1 MKLEDKMMQAMQ
13 AGIGVRGAEG
23 LGSKRSSIFYALMIC
38 FGLALFAA
46 QETCAQQLPSNAM
59 SLGGASAG
67 GFGSTGA
74 AFPTGVGAMG
84 VNVNGATGANFG
96 ATGPSGHPTLRSA
109 EAPNEAMRLVSRA
122 FNLEPLKPND
132 FQQFV
137 LQTTGQRLSLFGFQ
151 FFENI
156 NASQAQA
163 VGAMQ
168 TTNAFAPAEGTAV
181 SPDYPLGA
189 GDQLIVRAWGSIDV
203 DVKVSIDRNGQIVI
217 PKVGAVSL
225 AGVKVSQS
233 EAVIKQ
239 ALAKNYKGFEVNV
252 TLGQLRAI
260 TVYVV
265 GQARRPGSYTLS
277 GMSTLSSGL
286 FASGGPN
293 ANGSVR
299 RVQLKRAGQVVT
311 EFDLYGFLSQGNAA
325 GDVRLI
331 DGDVIFIPPAAG
343 YVAMQGAVNSQA
355 VYEIKSAGEK
365 LDQLL
370 AVAGGLPI
378 TTDPRKVSLERI
390 TPHLPQPRSIQN
402 ISLQIQGEQGMQAA
416 LQSGDLLTFFPI
428 APDMGNAVT
437 LRGNV
442 AQAARFPWKAGMRV
456 SDLVPNR
463 EALIS
468 PVTVRKQNESL
479 FDANKRERTLRERDQ
494 LPLDLKKDAGTQQP
508 KLDDPRLFTLTDLVG
523 QNIDEVN
530 LDYATIERFNRKDL
544 SSELIAF
551 NLGKVLA
558 NPQDPENIQLQ
569 AGDVVT
575 VFSADDVRIPQA
587 KRRVIVRLEGEVQ
600 RPGIY
605 QVGSNEVLSD
615 LLLKAGGL
623 TQNAY
628 LFGAGFYR
636 EEVRKQQTENLDKL
650 LRRLELESSASLAQV
665 AQSGGAAADSSVIQ
679 AKLAAATVSQ
689 KRSLDRLRSMKA
701 EGRIS
706 LSLPASLKI
715 AVADLPRIGLQNADK
730 FYVPARPDFVYVFGS
745 VNTES
750 ALLFRPGLSVSEY
763 ISLAGLSSGADK
775 SVVILVRADGSA
787 MTPQSFWRNEVLS
800 AEVLPGDTIVLPEKQ
815 DRESAWSAVFRNTKD
830 ITQILYQLGLGV
842 AAIKTLRQ

>member
-1 MKLEDKMMQAMQ
+1 MKFEMLTVGMKSTLA
-13 AGIGVRGAEG
+13 
-23 LGSKRSSIFYALMIC
+23 ALVLLPFFC
-38 FGLALFAA
+38 V
-46 QETCAQQLPSNAM
+46 QVQAQQLPAGNTM
-59 SLGGASAG
+59 NIGAGTA
-67 GFGSTGA
+67 
-74 AFPTGVGAMG
+74 
-84 VNVNGATGANFG
+84 GANTNPLSTQVSSPMLR
-96 ATGPSGHPTLRSA
+96 ATEGPT
-109 EAPNEAMRLVSRA
+109 EAAKLTSRA
-122 FNLEPLKPND
+122 ITLEPLKPND

-137 LQTTGQRLSLFGFQ
+137 LQTTGQRLPLFGYQ

-181 SPDYPLGA
+181 SPDYPLGV
-189 GDQLIVRAWGSIDV
+189 GDQLIIRAWGSIDV
-203 DVKVSIDRNGQIVI
+203 DVRATIDRNGQVII
-217 PKVGAVSL
+217 PKVGAVPM

-265 GQARRPGSYTLS
+265 GQARRPGSYTIS
-277 GMSTLSSGL
+277 SMSTLSSGL

-293 ANGSVR
+293 SNGSVR
-299 RVQLKRAGQVVT
+299 RVQLKRAGQLIT
-311 EFDLYGFLSQGNAA
+311 EFDLYGFLSQGQTA

-343 YVAMQGAVNSQA
+343 YVALQGAVNSQA
-355 VYEIKSAGEK
+355 VYELKSAGEK
-365 LDQLL
+365 LVQLI
-370 AVAGGLPI
+370 AVAGGLPV
-378 TTDPRKVSLERI
+378 TTDPRKVSLERL
-390 TPHLPQPRSIQN
+390 TPYLPQPRSIQN
-402 ISLQIQGEQGMQAA
+402 VSLQATGEQGLQTA
-416 LQSGDLLTFFPI
+416 LQNGDLLTFYSI
-428 APDMGNAVT
+428 TPDMANAVT
-437 LRGNV
+437 LRGQV
-442 AQAARFPWKAGMRV
+442 AQASRMPWKLGMRV
-456 SDLVPNR
+456 SDLIPNK
-463 EALIS
+463 ESLIS
-468 PVTVRKQNESL
+468 PSSVRKQNESL
-479 FDANKRERTLRERDQ
+479 FDANRRARTAIERFSESFDSTLWSQQTKLQEPKTLALADQ
-494 LPLDLKKDAGTQQP
+494 IGESLE
-508 KLDDPRLFTLTDLVG
+508 
-523 QNIDEVN
+523 EVN
-530 LDYATIERFNRKDL
+530 LDYATVERFNRKDL

-558 NPQDPENIQLQ
+558 NAQDKENIQLQ

-575 VFSADDVRIPQA
+575 VFSADDVRISQA

-605 QVGSNEVLSD
+605 QVAPNETLSE

-628 LFGAGFYR
+628 LFGSAFYR
-636 EEVRKQQTENLDKL
+636 EEVRKQQTENLEKL
-650 LRRLELESSASLAQV
+650 LRRLESETASFLAQV
-665 AQSGGAAADSSVIQ
+665 SQSAGAAADSSVIQ
-679 AKLAAATVSQ
+679 AKLAAATLAQ
-689 KRSLDRLRSMKA
+689 KQSLERLKTVKA

-706 LSLPASLKI
+706 LGLPASLRTSLSE
-715 AVADLPRIGLQNADK
+715 LPKLSLQNADK
-730 FYVPARPDFVYVFGS
+730 FYVPSRPDFVYLFGS

-750 ALLFRPGLSVSEY
+750 ALLFKAGLTVSDY
-763 ISLAGLSSGADK
+763 ISLAGMSSGADK
-775 SVVILVRADGSA
+775 NGVILVRADGSA

-815 DRESAWSAVFRNTKD
+815 DRETTWSAVFRNTKD
-830 ITQILYQLGLGV
+830 ITQILYQLGLGA

>member
-1 MKLEDKMMQAMQ
+1 MKFAQMKFSVLIKSIALLL
-13 AGIGVRGAEG
+13 I
-23 LGSKRSSIFYALMIC
+23 SSISFS
-38 FGLALFAA
+38 AA
-46 QETCAQQLPSNAM
+46 GQLIPNVP
-59 SLGGASAG
+59 GASAAG
-67 GFGSTGA
+67 LNLTGA
-74 AFPTGVGAMG
+74 GSLPFTGGGIQTPALKGSDGPT
-84 VNVNGATGANFG
+84 
-96 ATGPSGHPTLRSA
+96 
-109 EAPNEAMRLVSRA
+109 EAARLTSRA
-122 FNLEPLKPND
+122 ITLDPLKPND
-132 FQQFV
+132 FQQFI
-137 LQTTGQRLSLFGFQ
+137 LQTTGQRLPLFGFQ

-189 GDQLIVRAWGSIDV
+189 GDQLIIRAWGSIDV
-203 DVKVSIDRNGQIVI
+203 DVKVTIDRNGQIVI
-217 PKVGAVSL
+217 PKVGSVPM

-277 GMSTLSSGL
+277 SMSTLSSGL

-299 RVQLKRAGQVVT
+299 RVQLKRAGQLVT
-311 EFDLYGFLSQGNAA
+311 EFDLYGFLSQGQAA

-343 YVAMQGAVNSQA
+343 YVALQGAVNSQA
-355 VYEIKSAGEK
+355 VYELKSASEK

-402 ISLQIQGEQGMQAA
+402 ISLQTADQQGMQTA
-416 LQSGDLLTFFPI
+416 LQTGDLLTFYPI
-428 APDMGNAVT
+428 TPDMGNAVT

-442 AQAARFPWKAGMRV
+442 AQAARMPWKQGMRV
-456 SDLVPNR
+456 SDLIPNK
-463 EALIS
+463 EALITPS
-468 PVTVRKQNESL
+468 SVRKQNETL
-479 FDANKRERTLRERDQ
+479 FDANKRARTSRERSTESF
-494 LPLDLKKDAGTQQP
+494 DATLWQQQP
-508 KLDDPRLFTLTDLVG
+508 KLQEPRSLVLADQVG
-523 QNIDEVN
+523 EALEEVN

-558 NPQDPENIQLQ
+558 NPQDAENIQLQ
-569 AGDVVT
+569 PGDVVT
-575 VFSADDVRIPQA
+575 VFSSDDVRIPQA

-605 QVGSNEVLSD
+605 QVAPNESLAS

-623 TQNAY
+623 TPNAY
-628 LFGAGFYR
+628 LFGSAFYR

-650 LRRLELESSASLAQV
+650 VRKLEAESASSLSQV
-665 AQSGGAAADSSVIQ
+665 AQSQSGASESAALQ
-679 AKLAAATVSQ
+679 AKIAAATMAQ
-689 KRSLDRLRSMKA
+689 KQSLDRLRSVKA
-701 EGRIS
+701 DGRIS
-706 LSLPASLKI
+706 LSLPASLRI
-715 AVADLPRIGLQNADK
+715 SLNELPRIGLQNADK
-730 FYVPARPDFVYVFGS
+730 FYVPSRPDFVYVFGS

-750 ALLFRPGLSVSEY
+750 ALLFRPGLSVSAY
-763 ISLAGLSSGADK
+763 IGLAGMGGGADK
-775 SVVILVRADGSA
+775 DGVILVRADGSA

-815 DRESAWSAVFRNTKD
+815 DRETTWSAVFRNTKD
-830 ITQILYQLGLGV
+830 ITQILYQLGLGA

>member
-1 MKLEDKMMQAMQ
+1 MKFDEFKSNQSGILSRVLLFIGLAFMMQAN
-13 AGIGVRGAEG
+13 
-23 LGSKRSSIFYALMIC
+23 F
-38 FGLALFAA
+38 
-46 QETCAQQLPSNAM
+46 AQQLPFNSSNMGSVGGFAGGGSGL
-59 SLGGASAG
+59 SLGT
-67 GFGSTGA
+67 TGA
-74 AFPTGVGAMG
+74 APVPSNPGAAG
-84 VNVNGATGANFG
+84 QGFQ
-96 ATGPSGHPTLRSA
+96 PSIRSA
-109 EAPNEAMRLVSRA
+109 EASNEATRLVSRA

-132 FQQFV
+132 FQIFI
-137 LQTTGQRLSLFGFQ
+137 LQTTGKRLPLFGFQ

-163 VGAMQ
+163 IGAMQ
-168 TTNAFAPAEGTAV
+168 TTNAFAPSEGTAV

-189 GDQLIVRAWGSIDV
+189 GDQLIIRAWGSIDV

-217 PKVGAVSL
+217 PKLGSVSM

-239 ALAKNYKGFEVNV
+239 ALAKNYKNFEVNV

-277 GMSTLSSGL
+277 SMSTLTSGL

-299 RVQLKRAGQVVT
+299 RVQLKRAGQLVT
-311 EFDLYGFLSQGNAA
+311 EFDLYDFLSQGQAA

-343 YVAMQGAVNSQA
+343 YVALQGAVNSQA
-355 VYEIKSAGEK
+355 VYELKSASEK

-378 TTDPRKVSLERI
+378 TTDPSKVSLERI
-390 TPHLPQPRSIQN
+390 TPHLSQPRSIQN
-402 ISLQIQGEQGMQAA
+402 ISLQTADQQGMQTA
-416 LQSGDLLTFFPI
+416 LQTGDLLTFYSI
-428 APDMGNAVT
+428 TPDMANAVT

-442 AQAARFPWKAGMRV
+442 AQAARMPWKQGMRV
-456 SDLVPNR
+456 SDLIPNK
-463 EALIS
+463 EALITPS
-468 PVTVRKQNESL
+468 SVRKQNETL
-479 FDANKRERTLRERDQ
+479 FDANKRARTSRER
-494 LPLDLKKDAGTQQP
+494 LTESFDATLWQQQP
-508 KLDDPRLFTLTDLVG
+508 KLQEPRSLVLADQVG
-523 QNIDEVN
+523 EAVEEVN

-558 NPQDPENIQLQ
+558 NTQDAENIQLQ
-569 AGDVVT
+569 PGDVVT
-575 VFSADDVRIPQA
+575 VFSSDDLRIPQA

-600 RPGIY
+600 MPGIY
-605 QVGSNEVLSD
+605 QVAPNESLAS
-615 LLLKAGGL
+615 LLIKAGGL
-623 TQNAY
+623 TSNAY
-628 LFGAGFYR
+628 LFGSAFYR

-650 LRRLELESSASLAQV
+650 VRKLEADNASSLTTMV
-665 AQSGGAAADSSVIQ
+665 QSQGGASETAAMQ
-679 AKLAAATVSQ
+679 AKIAAATMVQ
-689 KRSLDRLRSMKA
+689 KQSLERLRSLKA

-706 LSLPASLKI
+706 LSLPASLQI
-715 AVADLPRIGLQNADK
+715 SLNELPRIGLQNADK
-730 FYVPARPDFVYVFGS
+730 FYVPSRPDFVYIFGA

-750 ALLFRPGLSVSEY
+750 ALLFRPGLSVSAY
-763 ISLAGLSSGADK
+763 IGLAGMGAGADK
-775 SVVILVRADGSA
+775 DGVILVRADGSA
-787 MTPQSFWRNEVLS
+787 ITPQSFWRNEVLS
-800 AEVLPGDTIVLPEKQ
+800 AEVLPGDTILLPEKQ
-815 DRESAWSAVFRNTKD
+815 DRETTWSAVFRNTKD
-830 ITQILYQLGLGV
+830 ITQILYQLGLGA

>member
-1 MKLEDKMMQAMQ
+1 MKLNPVSSMISMQSLKLA
-13 AGIGVRGAEG
+13 
-23 LGSKRSSIFYALMIC
+23 ALLLLTIPMS
-38 FGLALFAA
+38 LLVS
-46 QETCAQQLPSNAM
+46 AQQLPLNPANAAAM
-59 SLGGASAG
+59 NIGGAGLGGAGMAG
-67 GFGSTGA
+67 GTQ
-74 AFPTGVGAMG
+74 VI
-84 VNVNGATGANFG
+84 
-96 ATGPSGHPTLRSA
+96 SGGNLA
-109 EAPNEAMRLVSRA
+109 APNIRATDAPTEATRLTSRA
-122 FNLEPLKPND
+122 LALEPLKPND
-132 FQQFV
+132 FQQFI
-137 LQTTGQRLSLFGFQ
+137 LQTTGQRLPLFGFQ

-189 GDQLIVRAWGSIDV
+189 GDQLIIRAWGSIDV
-203 DVKVSIDRNGQIVI
+203 DVKATIDRNGQIVI
-217 PKVGAVSL
+217 PKVGLVSM

-277 GMSTLSSGL
+277 SMSTLSSGL

-299 RVQLKRAGQVVT
+299 RVQLKRAGQLVT
-311 EFDLYGFLSQGNAA
+311 EFDLYGFLSQGQAA

-343 YVAMQGAVNSQA
+343 YVAFQGAVNSQA
-355 VYEIKSAGEK
+355 VYELKSASEK

-402 ISLQIQGEQGMQAA
+402 ISLQTADQQGMQTA
-416 LQSGDLLTFFPI
+416 LQTGDLLTFYPI
-428 APDMGNAVT
+428 TPDMGNAVT

-442 AQAARFPWKAGMRV
+442 AQAARMPWKQGMRV
-456 SDLVPNR
+456 SDLIPNK
-463 EALIS
+463 EALITPS
-468 PVTVRKQNESL
+468 SVRKQNETL
-479 FDANKRERTLRERDQ
+479 FDANKRARTSRERSTESF
-494 LPLDLKKDAGTQQP
+494 DATLWQQQP
-508 KLDDPRLFTLTDLVG
+508 KLQEPRSLVLADQVG
-523 QNIDEVN
+523 EALAEVN

-544 SSELIAF
+544 SSELLAF

-558 NPQDPENIQLQ
+558 NPQDAENIQLQ
-569 AGDVVT
+569 PGDVVT
-575 VFSADDVRIPQA
+575 VFSSDDVRIPQA

-605 QVGSNEVLSD
+605 QVVPNESLAS

-623 TQNAY
+623 TPNAY
-628 LFGAGFYR
+628 LFGSAFYR

-650 LRRLELESSASLAQV
+650 VRKLEAESSSSLSQV
-665 AQSGGAAADSSVIQ
+665 TQSQGGASESAALQ
-679 AKLAAATVSQ
+679 AKIVAATMAQ
-689 KRSLDRLRSMKA
+689 KQSLDRLRSVKA

-706 LSLPASLKI
+706 LSLPASLRMSLNE
-715 AVADLPRIGLQNADK
+715 LPRIGLQNADK
-730 FYVPARPDFVYVFGS
+730 FYVPTRPDFVYLFGA

-750 ALLFRPGLSVSEY
+750 ALLFRPGLSVSAY
-763 ISLAGLSSGADK
+763 IGLAGMGGGADK
-775 SVVILVRADGSA
+775 NGVILVRADGSA

-800 AEVLPGDTIVLPEKQ
+800 TEVLPGDTIVLPEKQ
-815 DRESAWSAVFRNTKD
+815 DRETIWSAVFRNTKD
-830 ITQILYQLGLGV
+830 ITQILYQLGLGA

>member
-1 MKLEDKMMQAMQ
+1 
-13 AGIGVRGAEG
+13 
-23 LGSKRSSIFYALMIC
+23 MIQT
-38 FGLALFAA
+38 LALPFLFLFGFSAI
-46 QETCAQQLPSNAM
+46 AQQLPGMPMAVSGANLSPAM
-59 SLGGASAG
+59 
-67 GFGSTGA
+67 GA
-74 AFPTGVGAMG
+74 ALQAPVIKG
-84 VNVNGATGANFG
+84 NE
-96 ATGPSGHPTLRSA
+96 GPS
-109 EAPNEAMRLVSRA
+109 EAAKLISRA
-122 FNLEPLKPND
+122 ITLDPLKPND

-137 LQTTGQRLSLFGFQ
+137 LQTTGQRLPLFGFQ

-168 TTNAFAPAEGTAV
+168 NTNAFAPAEGTAV
-181 SPDYPLGA
+181 SPEYPLGA
-189 GDQLIVRAWGSIDV
+189 GDQLIIRAWGSIDV
-203 DVKVSIDRNGQIVI
+203 DVKVTIDRNGQIVI
-217 PKVGAVSL
+217 PKVGSVPM

-277 GMSTLSSGL
+277 SMSTLSSGL

-299 RVQLKRAGQVVT
+299 RVQLKRAGQLVT
-311 EFDLYGFLSQGNAA
+311 EFDLYGFLSQGQAA

-331 DGDVIFIPPAAG
+331 DGDVIFIPPATG
-343 YVAMQGAVNSQA
+343 YVALQGAVNSQA
-355 VYEIKSAGEK
+355 VYELKSASEK

-402 ISLQIQGEQGMQAA
+402 ISLQTADQQGMQTA
-416 LQSGDLLTFFPI
+416 LQTGDLLTFYPI
-428 APDMGNAVT
+428 TPDMANAVT

-442 AQAARFPWKAGMRV
+442 AQAARMPWKQGMRV
-456 SDLVPNR
+456 SDLIPNK
-463 EALIS
+463 EALITPS
-468 PVTVRKQNESL
+468 SVRKQNETL
-479 FDANKRERTLRERDQ
+479 FDANKRARTSRERSTESF
-494 LPLDLKKDAGTQQP
+494 DATLWQQQP
-508 KLDDPRLFTLTDLVG
+508 KLQEPRSLVLADQVG
-523 QNIDEVN
+523 EALEEVN

-558 NPQDPENIQLQ
+558 NPQDTENIQLQ
-569 AGDVVT
+569 PGDVVT
-575 VFSADDVRIPQA
+575 VFSSDDVRIPQA

-605 QVGSNEVLSD
+605 QVAPNESLAS
-615 LLLKAGGL
+615 LLLKSGGL
-623 TQNAY
+623 TPNAY
-628 LFGAGFYR
+628 LFGSAFYR

-650 LRRLELESSASLAQV
+650 VRKLEAESASSLSQV
-665 AQSGGAAADSSVIQ
+665 AQSQGGASENSALQ
-679 AKLAAATVSQ
+679 AKIAAATMAQ
-689 KRSLDRLRSMKA
+689 KQSLDRLRSVKA

-706 LSLPASLKI
+706 LSLPASLRMSLNE
-715 AVADLPRIGLQNADK
+715 LPRIGLQNADK
-730 FYVPARPDFVYVFGS
+730 FYVPSRPDFVYVFGS

-750 ALLFRPGLSVSEY
+750 ALLFRPGLSVSAY
-763 ISLAGLSSGADK
+763 IGLAGMGGGADK
-775 SVVILVRADGSA
+775 DGVILVRADGSA

-815 DRESAWSAVFRNTKD
+815 DRESTWSTVFRNTKD
-830 ITQILYQLGLGV
+830 ITQILYQLGLGA

>member
-1 MKLEDKMMQAMQ
+1 MKLAKLKPIAMIQ
-13 AGIGVRGAEG
+13 T
-23 LGSKRSSIFYALMIC
+23 
-38 FGLALFAA
+38 LALPFLFLFGFSAI
-46 QETCAQQLPSNAM
+46 AQQLPGMPMAVSGANLSPAM
-59 SLGGASAG
+59 
-67 GFGSTGA
+67 GA
-74 AFPTGVGAMG
+74 ALQAPAIKGIE
-84 VNVNGATGANFG
+84 
-96 ATGPSGHPTLRSA
+96 GPS
-109 EAPNEAMRLVSRA
+109 EAAKLTSRA
-122 FNLEPLKPND
+122 ITLDPLKPND

-137 LQTTGQRLSLFGFQ
+137 LQTTGQRLPLFGFQ

-168 TTNAFAPAEGTAV
+168 STSAFAPAEGTAV
-181 SPDYPLGA
+181 SPDYPLGV
-189 GDQLIVRAWGSIDV
+189 GDQLIIRAWGSIDV
-203 DVKVSIDRNGQIVI
+203 DVRVSIDRNGQVII
-217 PKVGAVSL
+217 PKVGAVSM

-233 EAVIKQ
+233 EAVIRQ

-252 TLGQLRAI
+252 TLGQLRAV

-277 GMSTLSSGL
+277 SMSTLSSGL

-311 EFDLYGFLSQGNAA
+311 EFDLYGFLSQGNAS

-343 YVAMQGAVNSQA
+343 YVALQGAVNSQA
-355 VYEIKSAGEK
+355 IFELKSAGEK
-365 LDQLL
+365 LDQLI

-378 TTDPRKVSLERI
+378 TTDPRKVDLERI
-390 TPHLPQPRSIQN
+390 SPHLPQPRSIQT
-402 ISLQIQGEQGMQAA
+402 ISLQTAGAQGMQAA
-416 LQSGDLLTFFPI
+416 LQNGDLLTFYPI
-428 APDMGNAVT
+428 TPDMANAVT
-437 LRGNV
+437 LRGQV
-442 AQAARFPWKAGMRV
+442 AQAARIPWKSGMRV
-456 SDLVPNR
+456 SDLIPNK
-463 EALIS
+463 EALITPS
-468 PVTVRKQNESL
+468 SVRKQNESL
-479 FDANKRERTLRERDQ
+479 FDANRRARTSKERASDSFDATLWS
-494 LPLDLKKDAGTQQP
+494 QQP
-508 KLDDPRLFTLTDLVG
+508 KLLEPKSLVLADQVG
-523 QNIDEVN
+523 ESIEEVN

-544 SSELIAF
+544 SAELIAF
-551 NLGKVLA
+551 NLGKVLS
-558 NPQDPENIQLQ
+558 NPQDKENIQLQ

-575 VFSADDVRIPQA
+575 VFSADDMRIPQA

-605 QVGSNEVLSD
+605 QVAPNETLSG

-628 LFGAGFYR
+628 LFGSAFYR
-636 EEVRKQQTENLDKL
+636 EEVRKQQTENLEKL
-650 LRRLELESSASLAQV
+650 VRRLEAETASSLAQV

-679 AKLAAATVSQ
+679 AKLAAAIMAQ
-689 KRSLDRLRSMKA
+689 KQSLERLRTVKA

-706 LSLPASLKI
+706 FSLPASLR
-715 AVADLPRIGLQNADK
+715 VSLNDLPRLSLQNADK
-730 FYVPARPDFVYVFGS
+730 FYIPSRPDFVYLFGS

-750 ALLFRPGLSVSEY
+750 ALSFRPGLNVSDY
-763 ISLAGLSSGADK
+763 IGLAGLSSGADK
-775 SVVILVRADGSA
+775 AAVILVRADGSA

-815 DRESAWSAVFRNTKD
+815 DRESTWSTVFRNTKD
-830 ITQILYQLGLGV
+830 ITQILYQLGLGA

>member
-1 MKLEDKMMQAMQ
+1 MKFEMLTVGMKSTL
-13 AGIGVRGAEG
+13 AGLV
-23 LGSKRSSIFYALMIC
+23 LLP
-38 FGLALFAA
+38 LFCA
-46 QETCAQQLPSNAM
+46 QVQAQQLPANSM
-59 SLGGASAG
+59 SGASILDASNTMNIGAG
-67 GFGSTGA
+67 S
-74 AFPTGVGAMG
+74 VGA
-84 VNVNGATGANFG
+84 NTNLLGAQVASPMLR
-96 ATGPSGHPTLRSA
+96 ATEGPT
-109 EAPNEAMRLVSRA
+109 EAAKLTSRA
-122 FNLEPLKPND
+122 ITLEPLKPND

-137 LQTTGQRLSLFGFQ
+137 LQTTGQRLPLFGYQ

-163 VGAMQ
+163 IGAMQ

-181 SPDYPLGA
+181 SPDYPLGV
-189 GDQLIVRAWGSIDV
+189 GDQLIIRAWGSIDV
-203 DVKVSIDRNGQIVI
+203 DVRATIDRNGQVII
-217 PKVGAVSL
+217 PKVGAVSM

-265 GQARRPGSYTLS
+265 GQARRPGSYTIS
-277 GMSTLSSGL
+277 SMSTLSSGL

-311 EFDLYGFLSQGNAA
+311 EFDLYGFLSQGQTA

-343 YVAMQGAVNSQA
+343 YVALQGAVNSQA
-355 VYEIKSAGEK
+355 VYELKSAGEK
-365 LDQLL
+365 LDQLI
-370 AVAGGLPI
+370 AVAGGLPV
-378 TTDPRKVSLERI
+378 TTDPRKVSLERL

-402 ISLQIQGEQGMQAA
+402 VSLQATGEQGLQTA
-416 LQSGDLLTFFPI
+416 LQNGDLMTFYSI
-428 APDMGNAVT
+428 TPDMANAVT
-437 LRGNV
+437 LRGQV
-442 AQAARFPWKAGMRV
+442 AQASRMPWKLGMRV
-456 SDLVPNR
+456 SDLIPNK
-463 EALIS
+463 ESLIS
-468 PVTVRKQNESL
+468 PSSVRKQNESL
-479 FDANKRERTLRERDQ
+479 FDANRRARTARERTSESFDSTLWS
-494 LPLDLKKDAGTQQP
+494 QQP
-508 KLDDPRLFTLTDLVG
+508 KLQEPKTLALADQIGESLE
-523 QNIDEVN
+523 EVN
-530 LDYATIERFNRKDL
+530 LDYATVERFNRKDL

-558 NPQDPENIQLQ
+558 NPQDKENLQLQ

-605 QVGSNEVLSD
+605 QVAPNETLSE

-628 LFGAGFYR
+628 LFGSGFYR
-636 EEVRKQQTENLDKL
+636 EEVRKQQTDNLEKL
-650 LRRLELESSASLAQV
+650 LRRLEAESASTLAQV
-665 AQSGGAAADSSVIQ
+665 ALSAGAAADSNIVQ
-679 AKLAAATVSQ
+679 AKLAASTAAQ
-689 KRSLDRLRSMKA
+689 KQSLERLRTVKA

-706 LSLPASLKI
+706 LSLPPSLRMSLNE
-715 AVADLPRIGLQNADK
+715 LPRIGLQNADK
-730 FYVPARPDFVYVFGS
+730 FYIPSRPDFVYVFGS
-745 VNTES
+745 VNTEA
-750 ALLFRPGLSVSEY
+750 ALLFKAGLTVSDY
-763 ISLAGLSSGADK
+763 IGLAGMSSGADK
-775 SVVILVRADGSA
+775 NGVILVRADGSA

-815 DRESAWSAVFRNTKD
+815 DRETTWSAVFRNTKD
-830 ITQILYQLGLGV
+830 ITQILYQLGLGA
-842 AAIKTLRQ
+842 AAIKALRQ

>member
-1 MKLEDKMMQAMQ
+1 MKFDRFLKVQWVLAAVPCLGLLMP
-13 AGIGVRGAEG
+13 IG
-23 LGSKRSSIFYALMIC
+23 SH
-38 FGLALFAA
+38 
-46 QETCAQQLPSNAM
+46 AQQLPMGGSNNLPAPTNLTLPAAAI
-59 SLGGASAG
+59 SQGVQSSSVPSIPNIRASD
-67 GFGSTGA
+67 
-74 AFPTGVGAMG
+74 PT
-84 VNVNGATGANFG
+84 
-96 ATGPSGHPTLRSA
+96 
-109 EAPNEAMRLVSRA
+109 NEAARLTSRA
-122 FNLEPLKPND
+122 IALEPLKPND
-132 FQQFV
+132 FQQFI
-137 LQTTGQRLSLFGFQ
+137 LQITGQRLPIFGYQ

-168 TTNAFAPAEGTAV
+168 TTNAFAPSEGTAV
-181 SPDYPLGA
+181 SPDYVLGA
-189 GDQLIVRAWGSIDV
+189 GDQLLIRAWGSIDV
-203 DVKVSIDRNGQIVI
+203 DVRASIDRNGQVII
-217 PKVGAVSL
+217 PKVGAVSM

-239 ALAKNYKGFEVNV
+239 ALAKNFKGFEVNV

-277 GMSTLSSGL
+277 SMSTLTSGL

-293 ANGSVR
+293 SSGSLR
-299 RVQLKRAGQVVT
+299 RVQLKRAGQVVS
-311 EFDLYGFLSQGNAA
+311 EFDLYGFLSQGNAS

-343 YVAMQGAVNSQA
+343 YVALQGAVNSQA
-355 VYEIKSAGEK
+355 VYELKSAGEK

-390 TPHLPQPRSIQN
+390 TPSLPQPRSIQN
-402 ISLQIQGEQGMQAA
+402 ISLQTAGEQGMQTA
-416 LQSGDLLTFFPI
+416 LQNGDLLTFYPI
-428 APDMGNAVT
+428 TPDMGNAVT

-442 AQAARFPWKAGMRV
+442 AQAARTPWKAGMRV
-456 SDLVPNR
+456 SDLIPNK
-463 EALIS
+463 EALITPS
-468 PVTVRKQNESL
+468 SVRKLNESL
-479 FDANKRERTLRERDQ
+479 FDANKRERAQRERDQ
-494 LPLDLKKDAGTQQP
+494 IPADLKKPEEASSVNPLDKSAVLSLSEQLDARLKAQLP
-508 KLDDPRLFTLTDLVG
+508 KVETTRMQTLTDLVG
-523 QNIDEVN
+523 QGIDEVN
-530 LDYATIERFNRKDL
+530 LDYATVERFNRKNL

-558 NPQDPENIQLQ
+558 NPQDKENIQLQ

-605 QVGSNEVLSD
+605 QVAPSETLSEI
-615 LLLKAGGL
+615 LIKAGGL

-628 LFGAGFYR
+628 LFGAAFYR
-636 EEVRKQQTENLDKL
+636 EEVRKQQTENLEKL
-650 LRRLELESSASLAQV
+650 LRRLEAESASSLAQV

-679 AKLAAATVSQ
+679 AKLAAATAAQ
-689 KRSLDRLRSMKA
+689 KQSLERLKGVKA

-706 LSLPASLKI
+706 LSLPASLR
-715 AVADLPRIGLQNADK
+715 ASLSELPRISLQNADK
-730 FYVPARPDFVYVFGS
+730 FFIPAMPDFVYVFGS
-745 VNTES
+745 VSTES
-750 ALLFRPGLSVSEY
+750 ALLFRQGLNVSDY
-763 ISLAGLSSGADK
+763 LNLAGMSSGADK
-775 SVVILVRADGSA
+775 AGVILVRADGSA

-830 ITQILYQLGLGV
+830 ITQILYQLGLGA

>member
-1 MKLEDKMMQAMQ
+1 MKFAQMKFSVLIKSIALLL
-13 AGIGVRGAEG
+13 IGSV
-23 LGSKRSSIFYALMIC
+23 SFS
-38 FGLALFAA
+38 
-46 QETCAQQLPSNAM
+46 
-59 SLGGASAG
+59 ASAQPM
-67 GFGSTGA
+67 TNVLGA
-74 AFPTGVGAMG
+74 AGSGLLPLTGGGVQTPALKGIDGPT
-84 VNVNGATGANFG
+84 
-96 ATGPSGHPTLRSA
+96 
-109 EAPNEAMRLVSRA
+109 EAAKLTSRA
-122 FNLEPLKPND
+122 ITLDPLKPND

-137 LQTTGQRLSLFGFQ
+137 LQTTGQRLPLFGFQ

-189 GDQLIVRAWGSIDV
+189 GDQLIIRAWGSIDL
-203 DVKVSIDRNGQIVI
+203 DVKLTIDRNGQIVI
-217 PKVGAVSL
+217 PKVGSVSM
-225 AGVKVSQS
+225 AGVKVLQS

-277 GMSTLSSGL
+277 SMSTLSSGL

-299 RVQLKRAGQVVT
+299 RVQLKRSGQLIT
-311 EFDLYGFLSQGNAA
+311 EFDLYGFLSQGQVA

-343 YVAMQGAVNSQA
+343 YVALQGAVNSQA
-355 VYEIKSAGEK
+355 VYELKSTSEK

-402 ISLQIQGEQGMQAA
+402 ISLQTASEQGMQTA
-416 LQSGDLLTFFPI
+416 LQTGDLLTFYPI
-428 APDMGNAVT
+428 TPDMGNAVT

-442 AQAARFPWKAGMRV
+442 AQAAKMPWKQGMRV
-456 SDLVPNR
+456 SDLIPN
-463 EALIS
+463 
-468 PVTVRKQNESL
+468 KESL
-479 FDANKRERTLRERDQ
+479 ITLGSVQKKNAILFEANKRALANQ
-494 LPLDLKKDAGTQQP
+494 
-508 KLDDPRLFTLTDLVG
+508 VG
-523 QNIDEVN
+523 EALEEVN

-544 SSELIAF
+544 SSELISF

-558 NPQDPENIQLQ
+558 NPQDAENIQLQ
-569 AGDVVT
+569 PGDVVT
-575 VFSADDVRIPQA
+575 VFSSDDVRIPQA

-605 QVGSNEVLSD
+605 QVAPNESLAG

-623 TQNAY
+623 TPNAY
-628 LFGAGFYR
+628 LFGSAFYR
-636 EEVRKQQTENLDKL
+636 EEVRNQQTENLDKL
-650 LRRLELESSASLAQV
+650 VRKLEAESASSLTQV
-665 AQSGGAAADSSVIQ
+665 AQSQGGGSESAALQ
-679 AKLAAATVSQ
+679 AKIATATMAQ
-689 KRSLDRLRSMKA
+689 KLSLDRMRSVKA

-706 LSLPASLKI
+706 LSLPASLRMSLNE
-715 AVADLPRIGLQNADK
+715 LPRIGLQNGDK
-730 FYVPARPDFVYVFGS
+730 FYVPSRPDFVYVFGS

-750 ALLFRPGLSVSEY
+750 ALLFRPGLSVSAY
-763 ISLAGLSSGADK
+763 IGLAGMGGGADK
-775 SVVILVRADGSA
+775 DGVILVRADGSA

-815 DRESAWSAVFRNTKD
+815 DRESTWSTVFRNTKD
-830 ITQILYQLGLGV
+830 ITQILYQLGLGA

>member
-1 MKLEDKMMQAMQ
+1 MKFEMLTVGMKSRLA
-13 AGIGVRGAEG
+13 
-23 LGSKRSSIFYALMIC
+23 ALVLLP
-38 FGLALFAA
+38 FF
-46 QETCAQQLPSNAM
+46 CAQVQAQQMPANNTM
-59 SLGGASAG
+59 NIGAGTA
-67 GFGSTGA
+67 
-74 AFPTGVGAMG
+74 
-84 VNVNGATGANFG
+84 GANTNPLG
-96 ATGPSGHPTLRSA
+96 AQVSSPMLRATEGPT
-109 EAPNEAMRLVSRA
+109 EAAKLTSRA
-122 FNLEPLKPND
+122 IVLEPLKPND

-137 LQTTGQRLSLFGFQ
+137 LQTTGQRLPLFGYQ

-181 SPDYPLGA
+181 SPDYPLGV
-189 GDQLIVRAWGSIDV
+189 GDQLIIRAWGSIDV
-203 DVKVSIDRNGQIVI
+203 DVRATIDRNGQVII
-217 PKVGAVSL
+217 PKVGAVPM

-265 GQARRPGSYTLS
+265 GQARRPGSYTIS
-277 GMSTLSSGL
+277 SMSTLSSGL

-299 RVQLKRAGQVVT
+299 RVQLKRAGQVIT
-311 EFDLYGFLSQGNAA
+311 EFDLYGFLSQGQTA

-343 YVAMQGAVNSQA
+343 YVALQGAVNSQA
-355 VYEIKSAGEK
+355 VYELKSAGEK
-365 LDQLL
+365 LDQLI
-370 AVAGGLPI
+370 AVAGGLPV
-378 TTDPRKVSLERI
+378 TTDPRKVSLERL

-402 ISLQIQGEQGMQAA
+402 VSLQATGEQGLQTA
-416 LQSGDLLTFFPI
+416 LQNGDLLTFFSI
-428 APDMGNAVT
+428 TPDMANAVT
-437 LRGNV
+437 LRGHV
-442 AQAARFPWKAGMRV
+442 AQASRTPWKQGMRI
-456 SDLVPNR
+456 SDLIPNK
-463 EALIS
+463 EALITPNS
-468 PVTVRKQNESL
+468 VRKLNETL
-479 FDANKRERTLRERDQ
+479 FDAAQRERTLRDRDQ
-494 LPLDLKKDAGTQQP
+494 IPVDLKKPLETLNAKSTESARSELQDARLQAQLPNVGVT
-508 KLDDPRLFTLTDLVG
+508 PRQTLSDVVG
-523 QNIDEVN
+523 QGIDEVN
-530 LDYATIERFNRKDL
+530 LDYATVERFNRKDL
-544 SSELIAF
+544 STELIAF

-558 NPQDPENIQLQ
+558 NLQDKENIQLQ

-575 VFSADDVRIPQA
+575 VFSTDDVRIPQA

-605 QVGSNEVLSD
+605 QVAPNETLSE

-628 LFGAGFYR
+628 LFGSAFFR
-636 EEVRKQQTENLDKL
+636 EEVRKQQTDNLDKL
-650 LRRLELESSASLAQV
+650 LRRLEAESSASLAQV
-665 AQSGGAAADSSVIQ
+665 AQSAGAAVDSNIVQ
-679 AKLAAATVSQ
+679 AKLAAAAAAQ
-689 KRSLDRLRSMKA
+689 KQSLERLRTVKA

-706 LSLPASLKI
+706 LSLPPSLRMSLNE
-715 AVADLPRIGLQNADK
+715 LPRIGLQNADK
-730 FYVPARPDFVYVFGS
+730 FYIPSRPDFVYVFGS

-750 ALLFRPGLSVSEY
+750 ALLFKAGLTVSDY
-763 ISLAGLSSGADK
+763 IGLAGMSSGADK
-775 SVVILVRADGSA
+775 DGVVLVRADGSA

-815 DRESAWSAVFRNTKD
+815 DRETTWSAVFRNTKD
-830 ITQILYQLGLGV
+830 ITQVLYQLGLGA

>member
-1 MKLEDKMMQAMQ
+1 MKFKLFSSKIANQSLKLAALVLFCPLTLLVSAQPMPLGPAAATM
-13 AGIGVRGAEG
+13 GGAG
-23 LGSKRSSIFYALMIC
+23 LG
-38 FGLALFAA
+38 AA
-46 QETCAQQLPSNAM
+46 AM
-59 SLGGASAG
+59 AG
-67 GFGSTGA
+67 GNLGSPNIRA
-74 AFPTGVGAMG
+74 ADTPT
-84 VNVNGATGANFG
+84 
-96 ATGPSGHPTLRSA
+96 
-109 EAPNEAMRLVSRA
+109 EAARLTSRA
-122 FNLEPLKPND
+122 LALEPLKPND
-132 FQQFV
+132 FQQFI
-137 LQTTGQRLSLFGFQ
+137 LQTTGQRLPLFGFQ

-189 GDQLIVRAWGSIDV
+189 GDQLIIRAWGSIDV
-203 DVKVSIDRNGQIVI
+203 DVKVTIDRNGQIVI
-217 PKVGAVSL
+217 PKVGSVPM

-277 GMSTLSSGL
+277 SMSTLSSGL

-299 RVQLKRAGQVVT
+299 RVQLKRSGQLVT
-311 EFDLYGFLSQGNAA
+311 EFDLYGFLSQGQAA

-343 YVAMQGAVNSQA
+343 YVALQGAVNSQA
-355 VYEIKSAGEK
+355 VYELKFASEK

-390 TPHLPQPRSIQN
+390 TPHLPQPRSTQN
-402 ISLQIQGEQGMQAA
+402 FSLQTADQQGMQTA
-416 LQSGDLLTFFPI
+416 LQTGDLLTFYPI
-428 APDMGNAVT
+428 TPDMGNAVT

-442 AQAARFPWKAGMRV
+442 AQAARMPWKQGMRV
-456 SDLVPNR
+456 SDLIPNK
-463 EALIS
+463 EALITPS
-468 PVTVRKQNESL
+468 SVRKQNETL
-479 FDANKRERTLRERDQ
+479 FDANKRARTSRERSTESF
-494 LPLDLKKDAGTQQP
+494 DATLWQQQP
-508 KLDDPRLFTLTDLVG
+508 KLQEPRSLVLADQVG
-523 QNIDEVN
+523 EALEEVN

-558 NPQDPENIQLQ
+558 NPQDAENIQLQ
-569 AGDVVT
+569 PGDVVT
-575 VFSADDVRIPQA
+575 VFSSDDVRIPQS

-605 QVGSNEVLSD
+605 QVAPNESLAS

-623 TQNAY
+623 TPNAY
-628 LFGAGFYR
+628 LFGSAFYR

-650 LRRLELESSASLAQV
+650 VRKLETESASSLSQV
-665 AQSGGAAADSSVIQ
+665 AQSQGGASESAALQ
-679 AKLAAATVSQ
+679 AKIAAATMAQ
-689 KRSLDRLRSMKA
+689 KQSLDRLRSLKA

-706 LSLPASLKI
+706 LTLPASLRI
-715 AVADLPRIGLQNADK
+715 SMNELPRIGLQNADK
-730 FYVPARPDFVYVFGS
+730 FYVPSRPDFVYVFGS

-750 ALLFRPGLSVSEY
+750 ALLFRPGLSVAAY
-763 ISLAGLSSGADK
+763 IGLAGMAGSADK
-775 SVVILVRADGSA
+775 GGVILVRADGSA

-815 DRESAWSAVFRNTKD
+815 DRETTWSAVFRNTKD
-830 ITQILYQLGLGV
+830 ITQILYQLGLGA

>member
-1 MKLEDKMMQAMQ
+1 MKFDRFLKVQWAL
-13 AGIGVRGAEG
+13 AAVSCLG
-23 LGSKRSSIFYALMIC
+23 LFMPMSSH
-38 FGLALFAA
+38 
-46 QETCAQQLPSNAM
+46 AQQLPMNSN
-59 SLGGASAG
+59 LN
-67 GFGSTGA
+67 
-74 AFPTGVGAMG
+74 AMG
-84 VNVNGATGANFG
+84 VTSNAPSNLAMPVAAIGQGG
-96 ATGPSGHPTLRSA
+96 QSSSGPSSPNIRA
-109 EAPNEAMRLVSRA
+109 VDPINEAARLISRA
-122 FNLEPLKPND
+122 IALEPLKPND
-132 FQQFV
+132 FQQFI
-137 LQTTGQRLSLFGFQ
+137 LQTTGQRLSIFGYQ

-168 TTNAFAPAEGTAV
+168 TTNAFAPSEGTAV
-181 SPDYPLGA
+181 SPDYVLGA
-189 GDQLIVRAWGSIDV
+189 GDQLLIRAWGSIDV
-203 DVKVSIDRNGQIVI
+203 DVRASIDRNGQVVI
-217 PKVGAVSL
+217 PKVGSVSM

-239 ALAKNYKGFEVNV
+239 ALAKNFKGFEVNV

-277 GMSTLSSGL
+277 SMSTLTSGL

-293 ANGSVR
+293 SSGSLR
-299 RVQLKRAGQVVT
+299 RVQLKRAGQVVS
-311 EFDLYGFLSQGNAA
+311 EFDLYGFLSQGNAS
-325 GDVRLI
+325 GDARLI

-343 YVAMQGAVNSQA
+343 YVALQGAVNSQA
-355 VYEIKSAGEK
+355 VYELKSAGEK

-390 TPHLPQPRSIQN
+390 TPNLPQPRSIQN
-402 ISLQIQGEQGMQAA
+402 ISLQMAGEQGMQTA
-416 LQSGDLLTFFPI
+416 LQNGDLLTFYPI
-428 APDMGNAVT
+428 TPDIGNAVT

-442 AQAARFPWKAGMRV
+442 AQAARTPWKPGMRV
-456 SDLVPNR
+456 SDLIPNK
-463 EALIS
+463 EALITPNS
-468 PVTVRKQNESL
+468 VRKLNESL
-479 FDANKRERTLRERDQ
+479 FDANERERAKRERDQ
-494 LPLDLKKDAGTQQP
+494 IPADLKKPEEASPANPLDRSAVLSLNEQLDARLKAQLP
-508 KLDDPRLFTLTDLVG
+508 KVEITRMQTLTDLVG
-523 QNIDEVN
+523 QGINEVN
-530 LDYATIERFNRKDL
+530 LDYATVERFNRKDL

-558 NPQDPENIQLQ
+558 NAQDKENIQLQ

-575 VFSADDVRIPQA
+575 VFSAEDVRIPQA

-605 QVGSNEVLSD
+605 QVAPNETLTE
-615 LLLKAGGL
+615 LLIKAGGL

-628 LFGAGFYR
+628 LFGSAFYR
-636 EEVRKQQTENLDKL
+636 EEVRKQQTENLEKL
-650 LRRLELESSASLAQV
+650 LRRLEAETASSFAQV

-679 AKLAAATVSQ
+679 AKLAAATAAQ
-689 KRSLDRLRSMKA
+689 KKSLERLKSVKA

-706 LSLPASLKI
+706 LSLPASLRMSLNE
-715 AVADLPRIGLQNADK
+715 LPRISIQNEDK
-730 FYVPARPDFVYVFGS
+730 FFIPSRPDFVYVFGS

-750 ALLFRPGLSVSEY
+750 ALLFRPGLKVSDY
-763 ISLAGLSSGADK
+763 VNLAGMSSGADK
-775 SVVILVRADGSA
+775 GGVILIRADGSA
-787 MTPQSFWRNEVLS
+787 MTPQSIWRNEVLS
-800 AEVLPGDTIVLPEKQ
+800 VEVLPGDTIVLPEKQ

-830 ITQILYQLGLGV
+830 VTQILYQLGLGA

>member
-1 MKLEDKMMQAMQ
+1 MKFDRFLKVQWVLA
-13 AGIGVRGAEG
+13 AV
-23 LGSKRSSIFYALMIC
+23 YC
-38 FGLALFAA
+38 FGLLLPMGSH
-46 QETCAQQLPSNAM
+46 AQQLPTNLTTPATAIGQSVQSSSVPSSPNIR
-59 SLGGASAG
+59 
-67 GFGSTGA
+67 A
-74 AFPTGVGAMG
+74 ADTI
-84 VNVNGATGANFG
+84 
-96 ATGPSGHPTLRSA
+96 
-109 EAPNEAMRLVSRA
+109 NEAARLTSRA
-122 FNLEPLKPND
+122 FALEPLKPND
-132 FQQFV
+132 FQQFI
-137 LQTTGQRLSLFGFQ
+137 LQTTGQRLSIFGYQ

-189 GDQLIVRAWGSIDV
+189 GDQLIIRAWGSIDV
-203 DVKVSIDRNGQIVI
+203 DVKVSIDRNGQVVI
-217 PKVGAVSL
+217 PKVGAVPM

-311 EFDLYGFLSQGNAA
+311 EFDLYGFLSQGQAA

-331 DGDVIFIPPAAG
+331 DGDVILIPPAAG
-343 YVAMQGAVNSQA
+343 YVALQGAVNSPA
-355 VYEIKSAGEK
+355 VYELKSSSEK

-378 TTDPRKVSLERI
+378 TTDPRRVSLERI
-390 TPHLPQPRSIQN
+390 TPHLPQPRSIQTIN
-402 ISLQIQGEQGMQAA
+402 LQTQGEQGMQAA
-416 LQSGDLLTFFPI
+416 LQNGDLLSFYPI
-428 APDMGNAVT
+428 APDMANAVT

-442 AQAARFPWKAGMRV
+442 AQALRMPWKQGMRV
-456 SDLVPNR
+456 SDLIPNK

-468 PVTVRKQNESL
+468 PNSVRKLNESL
-479 FDANKRERTLRERDQ
+479 FDAAQRERTQRERDQ
-494 LPLDLKKDAGTQQP
+494 IPADLKKPIEQAASSGADKPAGLSLHDQLDARLKAQLP
-508 KLDDPRLFTLTDLVG
+508 KVETTPMQTLTDLVG
-523 QNIDEVN
+523 QGIEEVN
-530 LDYATIERFNRKDL
+530 LDYATVERFSRKDL

-569 AGDVVT
+569 PGDVLT
-575 VFSADDVRIPQA
+575 VFSAEDVRIPLA

-600 RPGIY
+600 RPGFY
-605 QVGSNEVLSD
+605 QVAPNETLSD
-615 LLLKAGGL
+615 LLQKAGGL

-628 LFGAGFYR
+628 LFGAAFYR
-636 EEVRKQQTENLDKL
+636 EEVRKQQMDNLDKL
-650 LRRLELESSASLAQV
+650 LRRLEAETASSLAQV
-665 AQSGGAAADSSVIQ
+665 AQSAGASADATMVQAKMAAASM
-679 AKLAAATVSQ
+679 AQ
-689 KRSLDRLRSMKA
+689 KQTLERLRTVKV

-706 LSLPASLKI
+706 LSLSPSLRMSMNE
-715 AVADLPRIGLQNADK
+715 LPRIGLQNADK
-730 FYVPARPDFVYVFGS
+730 FFIPSRPDFVYVYGS

-750 ALLFRPGLSVSEY
+750 ALFFRPGLKVSDY
-763 ISLAGLSSGADK
+763 VNLAGMSSGADK
-775 SVVILVRADGSA
+775 AGVILVRADGSA

-830 ITQILYQLGLGV
+830 VTQILYQLGLGA

>member
-1 MKLEDKMMQAMQ
+1 MMMIFKTKKILSKVHKSFWICFAFIGSADVFAQALQLGIPNLGANQGMQA
-13 AGIGVRGAEG
+13 
-23 LGSKRSSIFYALMIC
+23 
-38 FGLALFAA
+38 
-46 QETCAQQLPSNAM
+46 
-59 SLGGASAG
+59 
-67 GFGSTGA
+67 TGA
-74 AFPTGVGAMG
+74 AGASVNAGALPTT
-84 VNVNGATGANFG
+84 NI
-96 ATGPSGHPTLRSA
+96 RSSEISDA
-109 EAPNEAMRLVSRA
+109 ARLTSRA
-122 FNLEPLKPND
+122 LALDPLKPND
-132 FQQFV
+132 FQQFI
-137 LQTTGQRLSLFGFQ
+137 LQTTGQRLPLFGFQ

-189 GDQLIVRAWGSIDV
+189 GDQLIIRAWGSIDV
-203 DVKVSIDRNGQIVI
+203 DVKVTIDRNGQIVI
-217 PKVGAVSL
+217 PKVGSVPM

-277 GMSTLSSGL
+277 SMSTLSSGL

-299 RVQLKRAGQVVT
+299 RVQLKRAGQLVT
-311 EFDLYGFLSQGNAA
+311 EFDLYGFLSQGQAA

-343 YVAMQGAVNSQA
+343 YVALQGAVNSQA
-355 VYEIKSAGEK
+355 VYELKSASEK

-402 ISLQIQGEQGMQAA
+402 ISLQTADQQGIQTA
-416 LQSGDLLTFFPI
+416 LQTGDLLTFYPI
-428 APDMGNAVT
+428 TPDMGNAVT

-442 AQAARFPWKAGMRV
+442 AQAARMPWKQGMRV
-456 SDLVPNR
+456 SDLIPNK
-463 EALIS
+463 EALITPS
-468 PVTVRKQNESL
+468 SVRKQNETL
-479 FDANKRERTLRERDQ
+479 FDANKRARTSRERSTESF
-494 LPLDLKKDAGTQQP
+494 DATLWQQQP
-508 KLDDPRLFTLTDLVG
+508 KLQEPRSLVLADQVG
-523 QNIDEVN
+523 EALEEVN

-544 SSELIAF
+544 SSDLIAF

-558 NPQDPENIQLQ
+558 NPQDAENIQLQ
-569 AGDVVT
+569 PGDVVT
-575 VFSADDVRIPQA
+575 VFSSDDVRIPQA

-605 QVGSNEVLSD
+605 QVAPNESLVS

-623 TQNAY
+623 TPNAY
-628 LFGAGFYR
+628 LFGSAFYR

-650 LRRLELESSASLAQV
+650 VRKLEAESASSLSQV
-665 AQSGGAAADSSVIQ
+665 AQSQGGASENSASQ
-679 AKLAAATVSQ
+679 AKIAAATMAQ
-689 KRSLDRLRSMKA
+689 KQSLDRLRSVKA

-706 LSLPASLKI
+706 LSLPASLRMSLNE
-715 AVADLPRIGLQNADK
+715 LPRIGLQNADK
-730 FYVPARPDFVYVFGS
+730 FYVPSRPDFVYVFGS

-750 ALLFRPGLSVSEY
+750 ALLFRPGLSVSAY
-763 ISLAGLSSGADK
+763 IGLAGMGGGADK
-775 SVVILVRADGSA
+775 DGVILVRADGSA

-815 DRESAWSAVFRNTKD
+815 DRETTWSAVFRNTKD
-830 ITQILYQLGLGV
+830 ITQILYQLGLGA

>member
-1 MKLEDKMMQAMQ
+1 MKIK
-13 AGIGVRGAEG
+13 
-23 LGSKRSSIFYALMIC
+23 KSISRQLFQLAAVLWIC
-38 FGLALFAA
+38 PLAFLVN
-46 QETCAQQLPSNAM
+46 AQQFPIATAAPIAAGVAAG
-59 SLGGASAG
+59 GGAG
-67 GFGSTGA
+67 VLA
-74 AFPTGVGAMG
+74 A
-84 VNVNGATGANFG
+84 
-96 ATGPSGHPTLRSA
+96 PSIRAA
-109 EAPNEAMRLVSRA
+109 EATEAAKLTSRA
-122 FNLEPLKPND
+122 ITLDPLKPND
-132 FQQFV
+132 FQQFI
-137 LQTTGQRLSLFGFQ
+137 LQTTGQRLPLFGYQ

-168 TTNAFAPAEGTAV
+168 STNAFAPAEGTAV
-181 SPDYPLGA
+181 SPDYPLGV
-189 GDQLIVRAWGSIDV
+189 GDQLIIRAWGSIDV
-203 DVKVSIDRNGQIVI
+203 DVRVAIDRNGQVII
-217 PKVGAVSL
+217 PKVGAVSM

-277 GMSTLSSGL
+277 SMSTLSSGL

-299 RVQLKRAGQVVT
+299 RVQLKRAGQLLT
-311 EFDLYGFLSQGNAA
+311 EFDLYGFLSQGQAA

-343 YVAMQGAVNSQA
+343 YVALQGAVNSQA
-355 VYEIKSAGEK
+355 VYELKSASEK

-402 ISLQIQGEQGMQAA
+402 ISLQTANEQGMQTA
-416 LQSGDLLTFFPI
+416 LQTGDLLTFYPI
-428 APDMGNAVT
+428 TPDMGNAVT

-442 AQAARFPWKAGMRV
+442 AQAARMPWKQGMRV
-456 SDLVPNR
+456 SDLIPNK
-463 EALIS
+463 EALITPS
-468 PVTVRKQNESL
+468 SVRKQNETL
-479 FDANKRERTLRERDQ
+479 FDANKRARTSRERSTESF
-494 LPLDLKKDAGTQQP
+494 DATLWQQQP
-508 KLDDPRLFTLTDLVG
+508 KLQEPRSLVLADQVG
-523 QNIDEVN
+523 EALEEVN

-544 SSELIAF
+544 SSQLISF

-558 NPQDPENIQLQ
+558 NPQDSENIQLQ
-569 AGDVVT
+569 PGDVVT
-575 VFSADDVRIPQA
+575 VFSSYDVRIPQA

-605 QVGSNEVLSD
+605 QVAPNESLAS

-623 TQNAY
+623 TPNAY
-628 LFGAGFYR
+628 LFGSAFYR
-636 EEVRKQQTENLDKL
+636 EEVRKQQTDNLDKL
-650 LRRLELESSASLAQV
+650 VRKLEAESASSLSQV
-665 AQSGGAAADSSVIQ
+665 AQSQGGASENSALQ
-679 AKLAAATVSQ
+679 AKIAAATMVQ
-689 KRSLDRLRSMKA
+689 KQSLDRLRSVKA

-706 LSLPASLKI
+706 LSLPASLRMSLNE
-715 AVADLPRIGLQNADK
+715 LPRIVLQNADK
-730 FYVPARPDFVYVFGS
+730 FYVPSRPDFVYVFGS
-745 VNTES
+745 VNSES
-750 ALLFRPGLSVSEY
+750 ALLFRPGLSVSAY
-763 ISLAGLSSGADK
+763 IGLAGMGGGADK
-775 SVVILVRADGSA
+775 DGVILVRADGSA

-815 DRESAWSAVFRNTKD
+815 DRESTWSTVFRNTKD
-830 ITQILYQLGLGV
+830 ITQILYQLGLGA

>member
-1 MKLEDKMMQAMQ
+1 MKFKLF
-13 AGIGVRGAEG
+13 
-23 LGSKRSSIFYALMIC
+23 SSMIANQSLKLAALVLLCPMS
-38 FGLALFAA
+38 LLVS
-46 QETCAQQLPSNAM
+46 AQQLPLNPANAAAM
-59 SLGGASAG
+59 NIGGAGLGGAGMTG
-67 GFGSTGA
+67 GTQGMSGSNLA
-74 AFPTGVGAMG
+74 
-84 VNVNGATGANFG
+84 
-96 ATGPSGHPTLRSA
+96 
-109 EAPNEAMRLVSRA
+109 APNIRAADAPTEATRLTSRA
-122 FNLEPLKPND
+122 LALDPLKPND
-132 FQQFV
+132 FQQFI
-137 LQTTGQRLSLFGFQ
+137 LQITGQRLPLFGFQ

-189 GDQLIVRAWGSIDV
+189 GDQLIIRAWGSIDV
-203 DVKVSIDRNGQIVI
+203 DVKVTIDRNGQIVI
-217 PKVGAVSL
+217 PKVGSVPM

-252 TLGQLRAI
+252 TLGQLRAV

-277 GMSTLSSGL
+277 SMSTLSSGL

-299 RVQLKRAGQVVT
+299 RVQLKRAGQLVT
-311 EFDLYGFLSQGNAA
+311 EFDLYGFLSQGQAA

-343 YVAMQGAVNSQA
+343 YVALQGAVNSQA
-355 VYEIKSAGEK
+355 VYELKSASEK

-390 TPHLPQPRSIQN
+390 TPNLPQPRSIQN
-402 ISLQIQGEQGMQAA
+402 ISLQVQGDQGMQAA
-416 LQSGDLLTFFPI
+416 LQNGDLLTFYPI
-428 APDMGNAVT
+428 TPDMGNAVT
-437 LRGNV
+437 LRGQV
-442 AQAARFPWKAGMRV
+442 AQASRMPWKPGMRV
-456 SDLVPNR
+456 SDLIPNK
-463 EALIS
+463 EALITPS
-468 PVTVRKQNESL
+468 SVRKQNETL
-479 FDANKRERTLRERDQ
+479 FDANKRARTSRERSTESF
-494 LPLDLKKDAGTQQP
+494 DATLWQQQP
-508 KLDDPRLFTLTDLVG
+508 KLQEPRSLVLADQVG
-523 QNIDEVN
+523 EALEEVN

-544 SSELIAF
+544 SSDLIAF

-558 NPQDPENIQLQ
+558 NYQDAENMQLQ
-569 AGDVVT
+569 PGDVVT
-575 VFSADDVRIPQA
+575 VFSSDDVRIPQA

-605 QVGSNEVLSD
+605 QVAPNESLAS

-623 TQNAY
+623 TPNAY
-628 LFGAGFYR
+628 LFGSAFYR
-636 EEVRKQQTENLDKL
+636 EAVRKQQTENLDKL
-650 LRRLELESSASLAQV
+650 VRKLEAESASSLSQVAQSQAGASESAALQAKIAAASLAQK
-665 AQSGGAAADSSVIQ
+665 Q
-679 AKLAAATVSQ
+679 
-689 KRSLDRLRSMKA
+689 SLDRLRSVKA

-706 LSLPASLKI
+706 LSLPASLRMSLNE
-715 AVADLPRIGLQNADK
+715 LPRIGLQNADK
-730 FYVPARPDFVYVFGS
+730 FYVPSRPDFVYVFGS

-750 ALLFRPGLSVSEY
+750 ALLFRPGLNVSAY
-763 ISLAGLSSGADK
+763 ISLAGMAGGADK
-775 SVVILVRADGSA
+775 DGVILVRADGSA

-815 DRESAWSAVFRNTKD
+815 DRETTWSAVFRNTKD
-830 ITQILYQLGLGV
+830 ITQILYQLGLGA

>member
-1 MKLEDKMMQAMQ
+1 MKFENMLSKVLRALASATVFALPLWLSMANAQQFPLNA
-13 AGIGVRGAEG
+13 AGVTPVGMTAVPLAAPSLRTPEATTEATR
-23 LGSKRSSIFYALMIC
+23 LTSRA
-38 FGLALFAA
+38 LALD
-46 QETCAQQLPSNAM
+46 
-59 SLGGASAG
+59 
-67 GFGSTGA
+67 
-74 AFPTGVGAMG
+74 
-84 VNVNGATGANFG
+84 
-96 ATGPSGHPTLRSA
+96 
-109 EAPNEAMRLVSRA
+109 
-122 FNLEPLKPND
+122 PLKPND
-132 FQQFV
+132 FQQFI
-137 LQTTGQRLSLFGFQ
+137 LQTTGQRLPLFGFQ

-189 GDQLIVRAWGSIDV
+189 GDQLIIRAWGSIDV
-203 DVKVSIDRNGQIVI
+203 DVKVTIDRNGQIVI
-217 PKVGAVSL
+217 PKVGSVPM

-277 GMSTLSSGL
+277 SMSTLSSGL

-299 RVQLKRAGQVVT
+299 RVQLKRSGQLVT
-311 EFDLYGFLSQGNAA
+311 EFDLYGFLSQGLAA

-331 DGDVIFIPPAAG
+331 DGDVIFIPPAVG
-343 YVAMQGAVNSQA
+343 YVALQGAVNSQA
-355 VYEIKSAGEK
+355 VYELKSTSEK

-378 TTDPRKVSLERI
+378 TTDPRRVSLERI

-402 ISLQIQGEQGMQAA
+402 ISLQTAEQQGMQTA
-416 LQSGDLLTFFPI
+416 LQAGDLLTFFPI
-428 APDMGNAVT
+428 TPDMGNAVT

-442 AQAARFPWKAGMRV
+442 AQAARMPWKQGMRV
-456 SDLVPNR
+456 SDLIPNK
-463 EALIS
+463 EALITPS
-468 PVTVRKQNESL
+468 SVRKQNETL
-479 FDANKRERTLRERDQ
+479 FDANKRARTSRERSTESF
-494 LPLDLKKDAGTQQP
+494 DATLWQQQP
-508 KLDDPRLFTLTDLVG
+508 KLQEPRSLVLADQVG
-523 QNIDEVN
+523 EALEEVN

-558 NPQDPENIQLQ
+558 NPQDAENIQLQ
-569 AGDVVT
+569 PGDVVT
-575 VFSADDVRIPQA
+575 VFSSDDVRIPQA

-600 RPGIY
+600 RPGIF
-605 QVGSNEVLSD
+605 QVAPNESLAS

-623 TQNAY
+623 TPNAY
-628 LFGAGFYR
+628 LFGSAFYR

-650 LRRLELESSASLAQV
+650 VRKLEAESASSLSQV
-665 AQSGGAAADSSVIQ
+665 AQSQGGASESAALQ
-679 AKLAAATVSQ
+679 AKIAAATMAQ
-689 KRSLDRLRSMKA
+689 KQSLERLRSVKA
-701 EGRIS
+701 DGRIS
-706 LSLPASLKI
+706 LSLPASLRMSLNE
-715 AVADLPRIGLQNADK
+715 LPRISLQNADK
-730 FYVPARPDFVYVFGS
+730 FYVPSRPDFVYVFGS

-750 ALLFRPGLSVSEY
+750 ALLFRPGLSVSAY
-763 ISLAGLSSGADK
+763 IGLAGMGGGADK
-775 SVVILVRADGSA
+775 DGVILVRADGSA
-787 MTPQSFWRNEVLS
+787 MTSQSFWRNEVLS
-800 AEVLPGDTIVLPEKQ
+800 VEVLPGDTIVLPEKQ
-815 DRESAWSAVFRNTKD
+815 DRESTWSTVFRNTKD
-830 ITQILYQLGLGV
+830 ITQILYQLGLGA

>member
-1 MKLEDKMMQAMQ
+1 MMKIFKFKETLSKAYKSLWICIAFIGSTAAFAQVFHSGIPNLGANQGMQAIGS
-13 AGIGVRGAEG
+13 AGTAGLSATQMNAGAITAPNI
-23 LGSKRSSIFYALMIC
+23 RSSEVTE
-38 FGLALFAA
+38 AA
-46 QETCAQQLPSNAM
+46 
-59 SLGGASAG
+59 
-67 GFGSTGA
+67 
-74 AFPTGVGAMG
+74 
-84 VNVNGATGANFG
+84 
-96 ATGPSGHPTLRSA
+96 
-109 EAPNEAMRLVSRA
+109 RLTSRA
-122 FNLEPLKPND
+122 VTLEPLKPND

-137 LQTTGQRLSLFGFQ
+137 LQVTGQRLPLFGYQ

-189 GDQLIVRAWGSIDV
+189 GDQLIIRAWGSIDV
-203 DVKVSIDRNGQIVI
+203 DVKVTIDRNGQIVI
-217 PKVGAVSL
+217 PKVGSVPM

-252 TLGQLRAI
+252 TLGQLRVI

-277 GMSTLSSGL
+277 SMSTLSSGL

-299 RVQLKRAGQVVT
+299 RVQLKRAGQLMT
-311 EFDLYGFLSQGNAA
+311 EFDLYGFLSQGQAA

-343 YVAMQGAVNSQA
+343 YVALQGAVNSQA
-355 VYEIKSAGEK
+355 VYELKSTSEK

-402 ISLQIQGEQGMQAA
+402 ISLQTASEQGMQTA
-416 LQSGDLLTFFPI
+416 LQTGDLLTFYPI
-428 APDMGNAVT
+428 TPDMGNAVT

-442 AQAARFPWKAGMRV
+442 AQAARMPWKQGMRV
-456 SDLVPNR
+456 SDLIPNK
-463 EALIS
+463 EALITPS
-468 PVTVRKQNESL
+468 SVRKQNETL
-479 FDANKRERTLRERDQ
+479 FDANKRARTSRERSTESF
-494 LPLDLKKDAGTQQP
+494 DATLWQQQP
-508 KLDDPRLFTLTDLVG
+508 KLQEPRSLVLADQVG
-523 QNIDEVN
+523 EALEEVN

-544 SSELIAF
+544 SSDLIAF

-558 NPQDPENIQLQ
+558 NTQDAENIQLQ
-569 AGDVVT
+569 PGDVVT
-575 VFSADDVRIPQA
+575 VFSSDDVRIPQA

-605 QVGSNEVLSD
+605 QVAPNESLAS

-623 TQNAY
+623 TPNAY
-628 LFGAGFYR
+628 LFGSAFYR

-650 LRRLELESSASLAQV
+650 VRKLEAESASSLSQV
-665 AQSGGAAADSSVIQ
+665 AQSQGGASESAALQ
-679 AKLAAATVSQ
+679 AKIAAAAMAQ
-689 KRSLDRLRSMKA
+689 KQSLDRLRGVKA

-706 LSLPASLKI
+706 LSLPASLRMSLNE
-715 AVADLPRIGLQNADK
+715 LPRIGLQNADK
-730 FYVPARPDFVYVFGS
+730 FYVPSRPDFVYVFGS

-750 ALLFRPGLSVSEY
+750 ALLFRPGLSVSAY
-763 ISLAGLSSGADK
+763 ISLAGMGGSADRDG
-775 SVVILVRADGSA
+775 VILVRPDGSA
-787 MTPQSFWRNEVLS
+787 MTSQSFWRNEVLS
-800 AEVLPGDTIVLPEKQ
+800 AEVLPGDIIVLPEKQ
-815 DRESAWSAVFRNTKD
+815 DRETTWSAVFRNTKD
-830 ITQILYQLGLGV
+830 ITQILYQLGLGA

>member
-1 MKLEDKMMQAMQ
+1 MKFEMLTVGMKSRLA
-13 AGIGVRGAEG
+13 
-23 LGSKRSSIFYALMIC
+23 ALVLLPFFC
-38 FGLALFAA
+38 A
-46 QETCAQQLPSNAM
+46 QVQAQQLPANPM
-59 SLGGASAG
+59 SGASNL
-67 GFGSTGA
+67 GA
-74 AFPTGVGAMG
+74 SNTM
-84 VNVNGATGANFG
+84 NFG
-96 ATGPSGHPTLRSA
+96 AGTAGVNTNSLGAQVSSPMLRATDGPT
-109 EAPNEAMRLVSRA
+109 EAAKLTSRA
-122 FNLEPLKPND
+122 ITLEPLKPND

-137 LQTTGQRLSLFGFQ
+137 LQTTGQRLPLFGYQ

-181 SPDYPLGA
+181 SPDYPLGV
-189 GDQLIVRAWGSIDV
+189 GDQLIIRAWGSIDV
-203 DVKVSIDRNGQIVI
+203 DVRATIDRNGQVII
-217 PKVGAVSL
+217 PKVGAVPM

-265 GQARRPGSYTLS
+265 GQARRPGSYTIS
-277 GMSTLSSGL
+277 SMSTLSSGL

-299 RVQLKRAGQVVT
+299 RVQLKRAGQLIT
-311 EFDLYGFLSQGNAA
+311 EFDLYGFLSQGQTA

-343 YVAMQGAVNSQA
+343 YVALQGAVNSQA
-355 VYEIKSAGEK
+355 VYELKSAGEK
-365 LDQLL
+365 LDQLI
-370 AVAGGLPI
+370 AVAGGLPV
-378 TTDPRKVSLERI
+378 TTDPRKVSLERL

-402 ISLQIQGEQGMQAA
+402 VSLQTTGEQGLQTA
-416 LQSGDLLTFFPI
+416 LQNGDLLTFYSI
-428 APDMGNAVT
+428 TPDMANAVT
-437 LRGNV
+437 LRGQV
-442 AQAARFPWKAGMRV
+442 AQASRMPWKQGMRV
-456 SDLVPNR
+456 SDLIPNK
-463 EALIS
+463 ESLIS
-468 PVTVRKQNESL
+468 PSSVRKQNESL
-479 FDANKRERTLRERDQ
+479 FDANRRARTARERSSESFDSTLWS
-494 LPLDLKKDAGTQQP
+494 QQP
-508 KLDDPRLFTLTDLVG
+508 KLQEPKTLALADQIGESLE
-523 QNIDEVN
+523 EVN
-530 LDYATIERFNRKDL
+530 LDYATVERFNRKDL

-558 NPQDPENIQLQ
+558 NPQDKENIQLQ

-605 QVGSNEVLSD
+605 QVAPNETLSE

-628 LFGAGFYR
+628 LFGSGFYR
-636 EEVRKQQTENLDKL
+636 EEVRKQQSDNLDKL
-650 LRRLELESSASLAQV
+650 IRRLEAESASSLAQV
-665 AQSGGAAADSSVIQ
+665 AQSAGAAAESNIVQ
-679 AKLAAATVSQ
+679 AKLAAATAAQ
-689 KRSLDRLRSMKA
+689 KQSLERLRTVKA

-706 LSLPASLKI
+706 LSLPPSLRMSLNE
-715 AVADLPRIGLQNADK
+715 LPRISLQNADK
-730 FYVPARPDFVYVFGS
+730 FYIPSRPDFVYVFGF

-750 ALLFRPGLSVSEY
+750 ALLFKAGLTVSDY
-763 ISLAGLSSGADK
+763 IGLAGMSAGADK
-775 SVVILVRADGSA
+775 DGVILVRADGSA

-815 DRESAWSAVFRNTKD
+815 DRETTWSAVFRNTKD
-830 ITQILYQLGLGV
+830 ITQILYQLGLGA

>member
-1 MKLEDKMMQAMQ
+1 MKLAQLKPKAMIQ
-13 AGIGVRGAEG
+13 T
-23 LGSKRSSIFYALMIC
+23 LALLFLLL
-38 FGLALFAA
+38 FGLTAI
-46 QETCAQQLPSNAM
+46 AQQLPGMPIAISGANLSPAM
-59 SLGGASAG
+59 
-67 GFGSTGA
+67 GA
-74 AFPTGVGAMG
+74 ALQAPAIKGIE
-84 VNVNGATGANFG
+84 
-96 ATGPSGHPTLRSA
+96 GPS
-109 EAPNEAMRLVSRA
+109 EAAKLTSRA
-122 FNLEPLKPND
+122 ITLDPLKPND

-137 LQTTGQRLSLFGFQ
+137 LQTTGQRLPLFGFQ

-168 TTNAFAPAEGTAV
+168 STNAFAPAEGTAV
-181 SPDYPLGA
+181 SPDYPLGV
-189 GDQLIVRAWGSIDV
+189 GDQLIIRAWGSIDV
-203 DVKVSIDRNGQIVI
+203 DVRLAIDRNGQVII
-217 PKVGAVSL
+217 PKVGAVSM

-277 GMSTLSSGL
+277 SMSTLSSGL

-311 EFDLYGFLSQGNAA
+311 EFDLYGFLSQGNAS
-325 GDVRLI
+325 GDIRLI

-343 YVAMQGAVNSQA
+343 YVALQGAINSQA
-355 VYEIKSAGEK
+355 IYELKSAGEK

-378 TTDPRKVSLERI
+378 TTDPRKVDLERI
-390 TPHLPQPRSIQN
+390 TPHLPQPRSIQT
-402 ISLQIQGEQGMQAA
+402 ISLQTAGAQGMQAA
-416 LQSGDLLTFFPI
+416 LQNGDLLTFYPI
-428 APDMGNAVT
+428 TPDMANAVT
-437 LRGNV
+437 LRGQV
-442 AQAARFPWKAGMRV
+442 AQAARMPWKLGMRV
-456 SDLVPNR
+456 SDLIPNK
-463 EALIS
+463 EALITPS
-468 PVTVRKQNESL
+468 SVRKQNESL
-479 FDANKRERTLRERDQ
+479 FDANRRARTSKERASDSFDTTLWS
-494 LPLDLKKDAGTQQP
+494 QQP
-508 KLDDPRLFTLTDLVG
+508 KLLEPKSLILADQVG
-523 QNIDEVN
+523 ESIEEVN

-544 SSELIAF
+544 SAELIAF
-551 NLGKVLA
+551 NLGKVLV
-558 NPQDPENIQLQ
+558 NPQDKENIQLQ
-569 AGDVVT
+569 AGDMVT

-605 QVGSNEVLSD
+605 QVAPNETLSG

-628 LFGAGFYR
+628 LFGSAFYR
-636 EEVRKQQTENLDKL
+636 EEVRKQQTENLEKL
-650 LRRLELESSASLAQV
+650 VRRLEAETASSLAQV

-679 AKLAAATVSQ
+679 AKLAAATMAQ
-689 KRSLDRLRSMKA
+689 KQSLERLRTVKA

-706 LSLPASLKI
+706 LSLPASLRMSLNE
-715 AVADLPRIGLQNADK
+715 LPRISLQNADK
-730 FYVPARPDFVYVFGS
+730 FYIPSRPDFVYVFGS

-750 ALLFRPGLSVSEY
+750 ALLFRPGLNVSDY
-763 ISLAGLSSGADK
+763 IDLAGMSSGADK
-775 SVVILVRADGSA
+775 GNVILVRADGSA
-787 MTPQSFWRNEVLS
+787 MTPQSFWRNEVLG

-815 DRESAWSAVFRNTKD
+815 DRETTRSAMFRNTKD
-830 ITQILYQLGLGV
+830 ITQILYQLGLGA

>member
-1 MKLEDKMMQAMQ
+1 MKIK
-13 AGIGVRGAEG
+13 
-23 LGSKRSSIFYALMIC
+23 KSISRQLFQLAAVLWIC
-38 FGLALFAA
+38 PLAFLVN
-46 QETCAQQLPSNAM
+46 AQQFPIATAAPIAAGVAAG
-59 SLGGASAG
+59 GGAG
-67 GFGSTGA
+67 VLA
-74 AFPTGVGAMG
+74 A
-84 VNVNGATGANFG
+84 
-96 ATGPSGHPTLRSA
+96 PSIRAA
-109 EAPNEAMRLVSRA
+109 EATEAAKLTSRA
-122 FNLEPLKPND
+122 ITLDPLKPND
-132 FQQFV
+132 FQQFI
-137 LQTTGQRLSLFGFQ
+137 LQTTGQRLPLFGYQ

-168 TTNAFAPAEGTAV
+168 STNAFAPAEGTAV
-181 SPDYPLGA
+181 SPDYPLGV
-189 GDQLIVRAWGSIDV
+189 GDQLIIRAWGSIDV
-203 DVKVSIDRNGQIVI
+203 DVRVAIDRNGQVII
-217 PKVGAVSL
+217 PKVGAVSM

-277 GMSTLSSGL
+277 SMSTLSSGL

-299 RVQLKRAGQVVT
+299 RVQLKRAGQLLT
-311 EFDLYGFLSQGNAA
+311 EFDLYGFLSQGQAA

-343 YVAMQGAVNSQA
+343 YVALQGAVNSQA
-355 VYEIKSAGEK
+355 VYELKSASEK

-390 TPHLPQPRSIQN
+390 TPHLPQPRSIQK
-402 ISLQIQGEQGMQAA
+402 ISLQTANEQGMQTA
-416 LQSGDLLTFFPI
+416 LQTGDLLTFYPI
-428 APDMGNAVT
+428 TPDMGNAVT

-442 AQAARFPWKAGMRV
+442 AQAARMPWKQGMRV
-456 SDLVPNR
+456 SDLIPNK
-463 EALIS
+463 EALITPS
-468 PVTVRKQNESL
+468 SVRKQNETL
-479 FDANKRERTLRERDQ
+479 FDANKRARTSRERSTESF
-494 LPLDLKKDAGTQQP
+494 DATLWQQQP
-508 KLDDPRLFTLTDLVG
+508 KLQEPRSLVLADQVG
-523 QNIDEVN
+523 EALEEVN

-544 SSELIAF
+544 SSQLISF

-558 NPQDPENIQLQ
+558 NPQDSENIQLQ
-569 AGDVVT
+569 PGDVVT
-575 VFSADDVRIPQA
+575 VFSSYDVRIPQA

-605 QVGSNEVLSD
+605 QVAPNESLAS

-623 TQNAY
+623 TPNAY
-628 LFGAGFYR
+628 LFGSAFYR
-636 EEVRKQQTENLDKL
+636 EEVRKQQTDNLDKL
-650 LRRLELESSASLAQV
+650 VRKLEAESASSLSQV
-665 AQSGGAAADSSVIQ
+665 AQSQGGASENSALK
-679 AKLAAATVSQ
+679 AKISAATMVQ
-689 KRSLDRLRSMKA
+689 KQSLDRLRSVKA

-706 LSLPASLKI
+706 LSLPASLRMSLNE
-715 AVADLPRIGLQNADK
+715 LPRIVLQNADK
-730 FYVPARPDFVYVFGS
+730 FYVPSRPDFVYVFGS
-745 VNTES
+745 VNSES
-750 ALLFRPGLSVSEY
+750 ALLFRPGLSVSAY
-763 ISLAGLSSGADK
+763 IGLAGMGGGADK
-775 SVVILVRADGSA
+775 DGVILVRADGSA

-800 AEVLPGDTIVLPEKQ
+800 AVVLPGDTIVLPEKQ
-815 DRESAWSAVFRNTKD
+815 DRESTWSTVFRNTKD
-830 ITQILYQLGLGV
+830 ITQILYQLGLGA

>member
-1 MKLEDKMMQAMQ
+1 MKFDRFLTGQWVLA
-13 AGIGVRGAEG
+13 AASCLG
-23 LGSKRSSIFYALMIC
+23 LLMPMGSH
-38 FGLALFAA
+38 
-46 QETCAQQLPSNAM
+46 AQQLP
-59 SLGGASAG
+59 LGGATNLAAPTNLTMPIAAIG
-67 GFGSTGA
+67 QTGTGLASPNIMA
-74 AFPTGVGAMG
+74 ADPI
-84 VNVNGATGANFG
+84 
-96 ATGPSGHPTLRSA
+96 
-109 EAPNEAMRLVSRA
+109 NEAVRLTSRA
-122 FNLEPLKPND
+122 IALEPLKPND
-132 FQQFV
+132 FQQFI
-137 LQTTGQRLSLFGFQ
+137 LQTTGQRLAIFGYQ

-181 SPDYPLGA
+181 SPEYVLGS
-189 GDQLIVRAWGSIDV
+189 GDQLLIRAWGSIDV
-203 DVKVSIDRNGQIVI
+203 DVRVSIDRNGQVII
-217 PKVGAVSL
+217 PKVGAVSM

-239 ALAKNYKGFEVNV
+239 ALAKNFKGFEVNV

-277 GMSTLSSGL
+277 SMSTLTSGL

-293 ANGSVR
+293 SNGSVR

-311 EFDLYGFLSQGNAA
+311 EFDLYGFLSQGNAS

-343 YVAMQGAVNSQA
+343 YVALQGAVNSQA
-355 VYEIKSAGEK
+355 VYELKSAGEK

-390 TPHLPQPRSIQN
+390 TPNLPQPRSIQN
-402 ISLQIQGEQGMQAA
+402 ISLQTAGEQGMQTA
-416 LQSGDLLTFFPI
+416 LQNGDLLTFYPI
-428 APDMGNAVT
+428 TPDMGNAVT

-442 AQAARFPWKAGMRV
+442 AQAARMPWKPGMRV
-456 SDLVPNR
+456 SDLIPNKD
-463 EALIS
+463 ALITPS
-468 PVTVRKQNESL
+468 SVRKLNESL
-479 FDANKRERTLRERDQ
+479 FDANKRERAQRERDQ
-494 LPLDLKKDAGTQQP
+494 IPADLKKPEEVSSANQFDKSGVLSLNEQLDARLKAQLP
-508 KLDDPRLFTLTDLVG
+508 KVETTRMQTLTDLVG
-523 QNIDEVN
+523 QGIDEVN
-530 LDYATIERFNRKDL
+530 LDYATVERFNRKDL
-544 SSELIAF
+544 NSELIAF

-558 NPQDPENIQLQ
+558 NPQDKENIQLQ

-575 VFSADDVRIPQA
+575 VFSAEDMRIPQF

-605 QVGSNEVLSD
+605 QVAPSETLSE
-615 LLLKAGGL
+615 LLIKAGGL

-628 LFGAGFYR
+628 LFGSVLYR
-636 EEVRKQQTENLDKL
+636 EEVRKQQTANLDKL
-650 LRRLELESSASLAQV
+650 LRRLEAETASSLAQV
-665 AQSGGAAADSSVIQ
+665 AQSGGAAADSSVVQ
-679 AKLAAATVSQ
+679 AKLAAATAAQ
-689 KRSLDRLRSMKA
+689 KQSLERFKSLKA
-701 EGRIS
+701 DGRIS
-706 LSLPASLKI
+706 LSLPASLRI
-715 AVADLPRIGLQNADK
+715 SLNELPRISLENGDK
-730 FYVPARPDFVYVFGS
+730 FFIPSRPDFVHVFGS

-750 ALLFRPGLSVSEY
+750 ALLFRPGLNVSDY
-763 ISLAGLSSGADK
+763 VYLAGISSGADK
-775 SVVILVRADGSA
+775 GGVVLVRADGSA

-800 AEVLPGDTIVLPEKQ
+800 TEVLPGDTIVLPEKQ
-815 DRESAWSAVFRNTKD
+815 DRESVWSAVFRNTKD
-830 ITQILYQLGLGV
+830 ITQILYQLGFGA

>member
-1 MKLEDKMMQAMQ
+1 MKFNSVSSTISMQSLKLA
-13 AGIGVRGAEG
+13 
-23 LGSKRSSIFYALMIC
+23 ALMLLC
-38 FGLALFAA
+38 PLTLHVS
-46 QETCAQQLPSNAM
+46 AQQLPLNPANAAGM
-59 SLGGASAG
+59 NFGGGGLGAGDMTGGTQGMTGLSGGSLG
-67 GFGSTGA
+67 
-74 AFPTGVGAMG
+74 
-84 VNVNGATGANFG
+84 
-96 ATGPSGHPTLRSA
+96 
-109 EAPNEAMRLVSRA
+109 APNIRAADALTEATRLTSRA
-122 FNLEPLKPND
+122 IALDPLKPND
-132 FQQFV
+132 FQQFI
-137 LQTTGQRLSLFGFQ
+137 LQTTGQRLPLFGFQ

-189 GDQLIVRAWGSIDV
+189 GDQLIIRAWGSIDV
-203 DVKVSIDRNGQIVI
+203 DVKVTIDRNGQIVI
-217 PKVGAVSL
+217 PKVGSVPM

-277 GMSTLSSGL
+277 SMSTLSSGL

-299 RVQLKRAGQVVT
+299 RVQLKRAGQLVT
-311 EFDLYGFLSQGNAA
+311 EFDLYGFLSQGQVA

-343 YVAMQGAVNSQA
+343 YVALQGAVNSQA
-355 VYEIKSAGEK
+355 VYELKSASEK

-370 AVAGGLPI
+370 GVAGGLPI

-402 ISLQIQGEQGMQAA
+402 ISLQTANEQGMQTA
-416 LQSGDLLTFFPI
+416 LQTGDLLTFYPI
-428 APDMGNAVT
+428 TPDMGNAVT

-442 AQAARFPWKAGMRV
+442 AHAARMPWKQGMRV
-456 SDLVPNR
+456 SDLIPNK
-463 EALIS
+463 EALITPS
-468 PVTVRKQNESL
+468 SVRKQNETL
-479 FDANKRERTLRERDQ
+479 FDANKRARTSRERSTESF
-494 LPLDLKKDAGTQQP
+494 DATLWQQQP
-508 KLDDPRLFTLTDLVG
+508 KLQEPRSLVLADQVG
-523 QNIDEVN
+523 EALEEVN

-544 SSELIAF
+544 SSDLISF

-558 NPQDPENIQLQ
+558 NPQDSENIQLQ
-569 AGDVVT
+569 PGDVVT
-575 VFSADDVRIPQA
+575 VFSSDDVRIPQA

-600 RPGIY
+600 KPGIY
-605 QVGSNEVLSD
+605 QVVPNESLAS
-615 LLLKAGGL
+615 LLLRAGGL
-623 TQNAY
+623 TPNAY
-628 LFGAGFYR
+628 LFGSAFYR

-650 LRRLELESSASLAQV
+650 VRKLEAESASSLSQV
-665 AQSGGAAADSSVIQ
+665 AQSQGGASESAGLQ
-679 AKLAAATVSQ
+679 AKIAAATMAQ
-689 KRSLDRLRSMKA
+689 KQSLDRLRSVKA

-706 LSLPASLKI
+706 LSLPASLRMSLNE
-715 AVADLPRIGLQNADK
+715 LPRIGLQNADK
-730 FYVPARPDFVYVFGS
+730 FYVPSRPDFVYVFGS

-750 ALLFRPGLSVSEY
+750 ALLFRPGLSVSAY
-763 ISLAGLSSGADK
+763 IGLAGMAGGADK
-775 SVVILVRADGSA
+775 DGVILVRADGSA
-787 MTPQSFWRNEVLS
+787 MTSQSFWRNEVLS
-800 AEVLPGDTIVLPEKQ
+800 AEVLPGDTVVLPEKQ
-815 DRESAWSAVFRNTKD
+815 DRETTWSAVFRNTKD
-830 ITQILYQLGLGV
+830 ITQILYQLGLGA

>member
-1 MKLEDKMMQAMQ
+1 MKLAQLKPKAMIQ
-13 AGIGVRGAEG
+13 T
-23 LGSKRSSIFYALMIC
+23 
-38 FGLALFAA
+38 LALSFFLLFVLTAI
-46 QETCAQQLPSNAM
+46 AQQLPGMPMAVSGANLSPAM
-59 SLGGASAG
+59 
-67 GFGSTGA
+67 GA
-74 AFPTGVGAMG
+74 ALQAPAIKGIE
-84 VNVNGATGANFG
+84 
-96 ATGPSGHPTLRSA
+96 GPS
-109 EAPNEAMRLVSRA
+109 EAAKLTSRA
-122 FNLEPLKPND
+122 ITLDPLKPND

-137 LQTTGQRLSLFGFQ
+137 LQTTGQRLPLFGFQ

-163 VGAMQ
+163 VGAIQ
-168 TTNAFAPAEGTAV
+168 STNAFAPAEGTAV
-181 SPDYPLGA
+181 SPDYPLGV
-189 GDQLIVRAWGSIDV
+189 GDQLIIRAWGSIDV
-203 DVKVSIDRNGQIVI
+203 DVRLAIDRNGQVII
-217 PKVGAVSL
+217 PKVGAVSM

-277 GMSTLSSGL
+277 SMSTLSSGL
-286 FASGGPN
+286 FSSGGPN
-293 ANGSVR
+293 SNGSVR

-311 EFDLYGFLSQGNAA
+311 EFDLYGFLSQGNAS

-343 YVAMQGAVNSQA
+343 YVALQGAVNSQA
-355 VYEIKSAGEK
+355 IYELKSAGEK

-378 TTDPRKVSLERI
+378 TTDPRKVDLERI
-390 TPHLPQPRSIQN
+390 TPHLPQPRSIQT
-402 ISLQIQGEQGMQAA
+402 ISLQTAGAQGMQAA
-416 LQSGDLLTFFPI
+416 MQNGDLLTFYPI
-428 APDMGNAVT
+428 TPDMANAVT
-437 LRGNV
+437 LRGQV
-442 AQAARFPWKAGMRV
+442 AQAARMPWKPGMRV
-456 SDLVPNR
+456 SDLIPNK
-463 EALIS
+463 EALITPS
-468 PVTVRKQNESL
+468 SVRKQNESL
-479 FDANKRERTLRERDQ
+479 FDANRRARTSKERASDSFDATLWS
-494 LPLDLKKDAGTQQP
+494 QQP
-508 KLDDPRLFTLTDLVG
+508 KLLEPKSLVLADQVG
-523 QNIDEVN
+523 ESIEEVN
-530 LDYATIERFNRKDL
+530 QDYATIERFNRKDL

-558 NPQDPENIQLQ
+558 NPQDKENIQLQ

-605 QVGSNEVLSD
+605 QVAPNETLSG

-628 LFGAGFYR
+628 LFGSAFYR
-636 EEVRKQQTENLDKL
+636 EEVRKQQTENLEKL
-650 LRRLELESSASLAQV
+650 VRRLEAETASSLAQV
-665 AQSGGAAADSSVIQ
+665 AQSGGATADSSVIQ
-679 AKLAAATVSQ
+679 AKLATATMAQ
-689 KRSLDRLRSMKA
+689 KQSLERFRTVKA

-706 LSLPASLKI
+706 LSLPASLRMSLNE
-715 AVADLPRIGLQNADK
+715 LPRLSLQNADK
-730 FYVPARPDFVYVFGS
+730 FYIPSRPDFVYVFGS

-750 ALLFRPGLSVSEY
+750 ALLFRPGLNVSDY
-763 ISLAGLSSGADK
+763 IDLAGMSSGADK
-775 SVVILVRADGSA
+775 GSVILVRADGSA

-815 DRESAWSAVFRNTKD
+815 DRETTWSAVFRNTKD
-830 ITQILYQLGLGV
+830 ITQIFYQLGLGA

>member
-1 MKLEDKMMQAMQ
+1 MKFENMH
-13 AGIGVRGAEG
+13 
-23 LGSKRSSIFYALMIC
+23 S
-38 FGLALFAA
+38 LALRAILSAA
-46 QETCAQQLPSNAM
+46 ICALPVCLINASAQQLPLNA
-59 SLGGASAG
+59 
-67 GFGSTGA
+67 TGA
-74 AFPTGVGAMG
+74 TGSGFNLGVGA
-84 VNVNGATGANFG
+84 GALPAGMNAAPMAGSMAAPSIRASDAPTE
-96 ATGPSGHPTLRSA
+96 AT
-109 EAPNEAMRLVSRA
+109 RLTSRA
-122 FNLEPLKPND
+122 LALEPLKPND

-137 LQTTGQRLSLFGFQ
+137 LQTTGQRLPLFGFQ

-189 GDQLIVRAWGSIDV
+189 GDQLIIRAWGSIDV
-203 DVKVSIDRNGQIVI
+203 DVKVTIDRNGQIVI
-217 PKVGAVSL
+217 PKVGSVPM

-277 GMSTLSSGL
+277 SMSTLSSGL

-299 RVQLKRAGQVVT
+299 RVQLKRAGQLVT
-311 EFDLYGFLSQGNAA
+311 EFDLYGFLSQGQAA

-343 YVAMQGAVNSQA
+343 YVALQGAVNSQA
-355 VYEIKSAGEK
+355 VYELKSASEK

-402 ISLQIQGEQGMQAA
+402 ISLQTADQQGMQTA
-416 LQSGDLLTFFPI
+416 LQTGDLLTFYPI
-428 APDMGNAVT
+428 TPDMANAVT

-442 AQAARFPWKAGMRV
+442 AQAARMPWKQGMRV
-456 SDLVPNR
+456 SDLIPNK
-463 EALIS
+463 EALITPS
-468 PVTVRKQNESL
+468 SVRKQNETL
-479 FDANKRERTLRERDQ
+479 FDANKRARTSRERSTESF
-494 LPLDLKKDAGTQQP
+494 DATLWQQQP
-508 KLDDPRLFTLTDLVG
+508 KMQEPRSLVLADQVG
-523 QNIDEVN
+523 EALEEVN

-558 NPQDPENIQLQ
+558 NPQDAENIQLQ
-569 AGDVVT
+569 PGDVVT
-575 VFSADDVRIPQA
+575 VFSSDDVRIPQA

-605 QVGSNEVLSD
+605 QVAPNESLAS

-623 TQNAY
+623 TPNAY
-628 LFGAGFYR
+628 LFGSAFYR
-636 EEVRKQQTENLDKL
+636 EEVRKQQTENLDKVV
-650 LRRLELESSASLAQV
+650 RKLEAESASSLSQV
-665 AQSGGAAADSSVIQ
+665 GQSQGGAFESAALQ
-679 AKLAAATVSQ
+679 AKIAAATMAQ
-689 KRSLDRLRSMKA
+689 KQSLDRLRSVKA

-706 LSLPASLKI
+706 LSLPASLRMSLNE
-715 AVADLPRIGLQNADK
+715 LPRIGLQNADK
-730 FYVPARPDFVYVFGS
+730 FYVPSRPDFVYVFGA

-750 ALLFRPGLSVSEY
+750 ALLFRPGLSVSVY
-763 ISLAGLSSGADK
+763 ISLAGMGGGADK
-775 SVVILVRADGSA
+775 DGVILVRADGSA

-815 DRESAWSAVFRNTKD
+815 DRETTWSAVFRNTKD
-830 ITQILYQLGLGV
+830 ITQILYQLGLGA

>member
-1 MKLEDKMMQAMQ
+1 MKFLKITESLRKSL
-13 AGIGVRGAEG
+13 GAILMG
-23 LGSKRSSIFYALMIC
+23 ASCLGSTNLLAQALPTG
-38 FGLALFAA
+38 FGGMSGTVGAGAMSGIAVGA
-46 QETCAQQLPSNAM
+46 QEGSIGAPSIRSNET
-59 SLGGASAG
+59 SE
-67 GFGSTGA
+67 A
-74 AFPTGVGAMG
+74 AKLT
-84 VNVNGATGANFG
+84 
-96 ATGPSGHPTLRSA
+96 
-109 EAPNEAMRLVSRA
+109 SRA
-122 FNLEPLKPND
+122 ITLEPLKPND

-137 LQTTGQRLSLFGFQ
+137 LQTTGQRLPLFGYQ

-181 SPDYPLGA
+181 SPDYPLGV
-189 GDQLIVRAWGSIDV
+189 GDQLIIRAWGSIDV
-203 DVKVSIDRNGQIVI
+203 DVRATIDRNGQVVI
-217 PKVGAVSL
+217 PKVGAVPM

-265 GQARRPGSYTLS
+265 GQARRPGSYTIS
-277 GMSTLSSGL
+277 SMSTLSSGL

-299 RVQLKRAGQVVT
+299 RVQLKRAGQVIT
-311 EFDLYGFLSQGNAA
+311 EFDLYGFLSQGQTA

-343 YVAMQGAVNSQA
+343 YVALQGAVNSQA
-355 VYEIKSAGEK
+355 VYELKSAGEK
-365 LDQLL
+365 LDQLI
-370 AVAGGLPI
+370 AVAGGLPV
-378 TTDPRKVSLERI
+378 TTDPRKVSLERL
-390 TPHLPQPRSIQN
+390 TPHLPQPRSIHN
-402 ISLQIQGEQGMQAA
+402 VSLQAMGEQGLQTA
-416 LQSGDLLTFFPI
+416 LQNGDLLTFYSI
-428 APDMGNAVT
+428 TPDMANAVT
-437 LRGNV
+437 LRGQV
-442 AQAARFPWKAGMRV
+442 AQASRMPWKLGMRV
-456 SDLVPNR
+456 SDLIPNK
-463 EALIS
+463 ESLIS
-468 PVTVRKQNESL
+468 PSSVRKQNESL
-479 FDANKRERTLRERDQ
+479 FDANRRARTARERSSESFDSTLWS
-494 LPLDLKKDAGTQQP
+494 QQP
-508 KLDDPRLFTLTDLVG
+508 KLQEPKTLALADQIGESLE
-523 QNIDEVN
+523 EVN
-530 LDYATIERFNRKDL
+530 LDYATVERFNRKDL

-558 NPQDPENIQLQ
+558 NPQDKENIQLQ

-587 KRRVIVRLEGEVQ
+587 KRRVIVKLEGEVQ

-605 QVGSNEVLSD
+605 QVAPNETLSE

-628 LFGAGFYR
+628 LFGSGFYR
-636 EEVRKQQTENLDKL
+636 EEVRKQQTDNLDKL
-650 LRRLELESSASLAQV
+650 IRRLEAESASSLAQV
-665 AQSGGAAADSSVIQ
+665 AQSAGAAADSSNVQ
-679 AKLAAATVSQ
+679 AKLAAATAAQ
-689 KRSLDRLRSMKA
+689 KQSLERLRTVKA

-706 LSLPASLKI
+706 LSLPPSLRMSLNE
-715 AVADLPRIGLQNADK
+715 LPRLGLQNADK
-730 FYVPARPDFVYVFGS
+730 FYIPARPDFVYVFGS

-750 ALLFRPGLSVSEY
+750 ALLFKVGLSVSDY
-763 ISLAGLSSGADK
+763 ISLAGMNSGADK
-775 SVVILVRADGSA
+775 DGVILVRADGSA

-815 DRESAWSAVFRNTKD
+815 DRETTWSVVFRNTKD
-830 ITQILYQLGLGV
+830 ITQILYQLGLGA

>member
-1 MKLEDKMMQAMQ
+1 MKLAQLKPKAMIQ
-13 AGIGVRGAEG
+13 T
-23 LGSKRSSIFYALMIC
+23 
-38 FGLALFAA
+38 LALPFLFLLGFSAI
-46 QETCAQQLPSNAM
+46 AQQVPGMPMAISGANLSPAM
-59 SLGGASAG
+59 
-67 GFGSTGA
+67 GA
-74 AFPTGVGAMG
+74 AIQAP
-84 VNVNGATGANFG
+84 ATK
-96 ATGPSGHPTLRSA
+96 ATEGPS
-109 EAPNEAMRLVSRA
+109 EATRLTSRA
-122 FNLEPLKPND
+122 ITLDPLKPND
-132 FQQFV
+132 FQQFI
-137 LQTTGQRLSLFGFQ
+137 LQTTGQRLPLFGFQ

-189 GDQLIVRAWGSIDV
+189 GDQLIIRAWGSIDV
-203 DVKVSIDRNGQIVI
+203 DFKVTIDRNGQIVI
-217 PKVGAVSL
+217 PKVGSVPM

-277 GMSTLSSGL
+277 SMSTLSSGL

-299 RVQLKRAGQVVT
+299 KVQLKRAGQLVT
-311 EFDLYGFLSQGNAA
+311 EFDLYGFLSQGQAA

-343 YVAMQGAVNSQA
+343 YVALRGAVNSQA
-355 VYEIKSAGEK
+355 VYELKSASEK

-370 AVAGGLPI
+370 AVAGGLPV

-402 ISLQIQGEQGMQAA
+402 ISLQTASEQGMQTA
-416 LQSGDLLTFFPI
+416 LQSGDLLTFYPI
-428 APDMGNAVT
+428 TPDMANAVT

-442 AQAARFPWKAGMRV
+442 AQATIMPWKQGMRV
-456 SDLVPNR
+456 SDLIPN
-463 EALIS
+463 
-468 PVTVRKQNESL
+468 KESL
-479 FDANKRERTLRERDQ
+479 ITLGSVQKKNAMLFEANKRALADQ
-494 LPLDLKKDAGTQQP
+494 
-508 KLDDPRLFTLTDLVG
+508 VG
-523 QNIDEVN
+523 EALEEVN

-544 SSELIAF
+544 SSELVAF
-551 NLGKVLA
+551 NLGKVLT
-558 NPQDPENIQLQ
+558 NPQDAENIQLQ
-569 AGDVVT
+569 PGDVVT
-575 VFSADDVRIPQA
+575 VFSSDDIRIPQA

-605 QVGSNEVLSD
+605 QVAPNESLAS

-623 TQNAY
+623 TPNAY
-628 LFGAGFYR
+628 LFGSAFYR

-650 LRRLELESSASLAQV
+650 VRKLEAESASSLSQLAQS
-665 AQSGGAAADSSVIQ
+665 QGGASESAALQ
-679 AKLAAATVSQ
+679 AKIAAVTMAQ
-689 KRSLDRLRSMKA
+689 KQSLERLRSVKA

-706 LSLPASLKI
+706 LSLPASLRMSLNE
-715 AVADLPRIGLQNADK
+715 LPRIGLQNADK
-730 FYVPARPDFVYVFGS
+730 LYVPSRPDFVYVFGL

-750 ALLFRPGLSVSEY
+750 ALLFKPGLSVSAY
-763 ISLAGLSSGADK
+763 IGLAGMGAGADK
-775 SVVILVRADGSA
+775 NGVILVRADGSA

-815 DRESAWSAVFRNTKD
+815 DRETTWSAVFRNTKD
-830 ITQILYQLGLGV
+830 ITQILYQLGLGA

>member
-1 MKLEDKMMQAMQ
+1 MKFENML
-13 AGIGVRGAEG
+13 
-23 LGSKRSSIFYALMIC
+23 SKVLRALASATV
-38 FGLALFAA
+38 FALPVWLSMAN
-46 QETCAQQLPSNAM
+46 AQQLPLNAAGV
-59 SLGGASAG
+59 SPLGM
-67 GFGSTGA
+67 TA
-74 AFPTGVGAMG
+74 APLA
-84 VNVNGATGANFG
+84 APA
-96 ATGPSGHPTLRSA
+96 LRTPEVTA
-109 EAPNEAMRLVSRA
+109 EATRLTSRA
-122 FNLEPLKPND
+122 ITLDPLKPND
-132 FQQFV
+132 FQQFI
-137 LQTTGQRLSLFGFQ
+137 LQTTGQRLPLFGFQ

-189 GDQLIVRAWGSIDV
+189 GDQLIIRAWGSIDV
-203 DVKVSIDRNGQIVI
+203 DVKVTIDRNGQIVI
-217 PKVGAVSL
+217 PKVGSVPM

-277 GMSTLSSGL
+277 SMSTLSSGL

-299 RVQLKRAGQVVT
+299 RVQLKRSGQLVT
-311 EFDLYGFLSQGNAA
+311 EFDLYGFLSQGQAA

-343 YVAMQGAVNSQA
+343 YVALQGAVNSQA
-355 VYEIKSAGEK
+355 VYELKSASEK
-365 LDQLL
+365 LDQLI

-390 TPHLPQPRSIQN
+390 TPHLPQPRSVQN
-402 ISLQIQGEQGMQAA
+402 ISLQTADQQGMQTA
-416 LQSGDLLTFFPI
+416 LQTGDLLTFYPI
-428 APDMGNAVT
+428 TPDMGNAVT

-442 AQAARFPWKAGMRV
+442 AQAARMPWKQGMRV
-456 SDLVPNR
+456 SDIIPNK
-463 EALIS
+463 EALITPNS
-468 PVTVRKQNESL
+468 VRKQNETL
-479 FDANKRERTLRERDQ
+479 FDANKRARTSKERSTESFDATLWQ
-494 LPLDLKKDAGTQQP
+494 QQP
-508 KLDDPRLFTLTDLVG
+508 KLQEPRSLVLADQVG
-523 QNIDEVN
+523 EALEEVN

-544 SSELIAF
+544 SFELIAF

-558 NPQDPENIQLQ
+558 NPQDAENIQLQ
-569 AGDVVT
+569 PGDVVT
-575 VFSADDVRIPQA
+575 VFSSDDVRIPQA

-605 QVGSNEVLSD
+605 QVAPNESLAS

-623 TQNAY
+623 TPNAY
-628 LFGAGFYR
+628 LFGSAFYR

-650 LRRLELESSASLAQV
+650 VRKLETESASSMSQV
-665 AQSGGAAADSSVIQ
+665 AQSQGGASESTALQ
-679 AKLAAATVSQ
+679 AKITAATMAQ
-689 KRSLDRLRSMKA
+689 KQSLDRLRSVKA

-706 LSLPASLKI
+706 LSLPASLRMSLNE
-715 AVADLPRIGLQNADK
+715 LPRIGLQNADK
-730 FYVPARPDFVYVFGS
+730 FYVPSRPDFVYVFGS

-750 ALLFRPGLSVSEY
+750 ALLFRPGLSVSAY
-763 ISLAGLSSGADK
+763 IGLAGMGGGADK
-775 SVVILVRADGSA
+775 DGVILVRADGSA

-815 DRESAWSAVFRNTKD
+815 DRETTWSAVFRNTKD
-830 ITQILYQLGLGV
+830 ITQILYQLGLGA